1 MQKAIKI
8 MLALFLITTVFLP
21 FSNVRGASTDV
32 VNIPDPYLKEGLKT
46 IVGNPLLDELTEA
59 QLETISTADISYMF
73 GSSGYAVTGL
83 VRDLTGLEKAVNLT
97 KLYFSNQT
105 EITNLNQIKNLPKL
119 KKIVGITTGLND
131 IKALGEMPALEE
143 VELGGDYI
151 TDFTPLLEKENLK
164 SFSYNSY
171 AWLDPAYH
179 QIDNEEFTKF
189 ANLKSLETLD
199 VTWNNISDLAALT
212 ADDHITHL
220 NLSYN
225 KFTNVAPIATMKKLK
240 VLYLNNNNLTSIDS
254 LNTLRGLSI
263 AYADNN
269 SITDL
274 SKLKDFFESMA
285 VVGDYKGLQVNNQT
299 ITLPTINIKEGATAI
314 SNNPTLDIDGEKM
327 PISSISDDGT
337 VSDDNKTV
345 SFSNLPIGT
354 KTVTYN
360 ATFTATSAKGV
371 PLSYSIKVSQPIKV
385 SEKTNSA
392 VNVFY
397 KDENGDELAP
407 SETISGKS
415 GENYQTTE
423 KTITNYKLK
432 EIEGQASGQFGDSD
446 TTVTYVYEK
455 ADGAPVTVKYVDGD
469 GNELATSDTLNGKI
483 DASYQSTA
491 KSITGWAVK
500 TTPANANGVFTNA
513 NQTVT
518 YVYEKADGAPVTVKY
533 VDGDG
538 NELATS
544 DTLNGK
550 IDAPYQS
557 TAKSITGWAV
567 KTTPANANGV
577 FTNANQTV
585 TYVYEKADGAPVTVK
600 YVDEDGNELATS
612 DTLNGKI
619 DAPYQSTAK
628 SITGWAVKTTPANA
642 NGVFTNANQTVTY
655 IYEKASGAPVTVK
668 YVDEDGN
675 ELATPDT
682 LNGKIDAPYQS
693 TAKSLSGWAV
703 KTTPANATGVF
714 TDTNQ
719 AVTYVYERVDG
730 APVTVKYV
738 DGDGNELATPD
749 TLNGKIDAPYQ
760 STAKSITGWTVKTTP
775 GNATGVFTDTNQTV
789 TYVYEKADGAPVT
802 VKYVDEDGNELATPD
817 TLNGKLDTSYAATA
831 KNLSGWKLTATPANA
846 TGVFTTDAQT
856 VTFVY
861 AKQEDDP
868 KKEDKTPSNTQ
879 PDKDKKTIKINENKP
894 KASKPTTIKKQTKLP
909 KTGDNQQESILFGLI
924 GTCFVLLGIYSIS
937 KKNS

>member
-1 MQKAIKI
+1 MQKAIKL
-8 MLALFLITTVFLP
+8 MLVLFLITTVFLP
-21 FSNVRGASTDV
+21 FSNVRAASTDV

-46 IVGNPLLDELTEA
+46 IVGKPLLEELTEA
-59 QLETISTADISYMF
+59 DLETISTADISYMYGF
-73 GSSGYAVTGL
+73 SGYPVTGL
-83 VRDLTGLEKAVNLT
+83 VRDLTGLEKAVNMT
-97 KLYFSNQT
+97 NLYFSNQT

-119 KKIVGITTGLND
+119 KKIVGISTGLND

-151 TDFTPLLEKENLK
+151 TDFTPLLEQENLK

-171 AWLDPAYH
+171 AWLDPSYH
-179 QIDNEEFTKF
+179 QINNEEFTKF
-189 ANLKSLETLD
+189 ANLKSLENLD
-199 VTWNNISDLAALT
+199 LTWNNITDLAALT
-212 ADDHITHL
+212 ANDHITNL
-220 NLSYN
+220 NLSFN

-254 LNTLRGLSI
+254 LHTLRGLSI

-269 SITDL
+269 NITDL
-274 SKLKDFFESMA
+274 SKLKDFFESMN
-285 VVGDYKGLQVNNQT
+285 VVGDYKGLQVNSQT

-314 SNNPTLDIDGEKM
+314 SNNPTLDIDGKEM
-327 PISSISDDGT
+327 PISSISDGGT
-337 VSDDNKTV
+337 VSADNKTV

-371 PLSYSIKVSQPIKV
+371 PLSYSLKVSQPITV
-385 SEKTNSA
+385 SEKTDSS

-397 KDENGDELAP
+397 KDENGNELAT

-469 GNELATSDTLNGKI
+469 GNELATSDTLNGKF
-483 DASYQSTA
+483 DAPYQSTA
-491 KSITGWAVK
+491 KSLSGWTVK
-500 TTPANANGVFTNA
+500 TTPANANGVFTDTNQTVTYVYEKAGGAPVTVKYIDEDGNELATPDTLNGKIDAPYQATAKSLSGWTVKTTPANA
-513 NQTVT
+513 NGIFTDTNQTVTYVYEKADGAPVTVKYLDGDGNELATPDTLNGKIDAPYQATAKSLSGWVVKTTPANANGAFTDTNQTVT

-533 VDGDG
+533 VD
-538 NELATS
+538 
-544 DTLNGK
+544 
-550 IDAPYQS
+550 
-557 TAKSITGWAV
+557 V
-567 KTTPANANGV
+567 
-577 FTNANQTV
+577 
-585 TYVYEKADGAPVTVK
+585 
-600 YVDEDGNELATS
+600 
-612 DTLNGKI
+612 
-619 DAPYQSTAK
+619 
-628 SITGWAVKTTPANA
+628 
-642 NGVFTNANQTVTY
+642 
-655 IYEKASGAPVTVK
+655 
-668 YVDEDGN
+668 DGN

-682 LNGKIDAPYQS
+682 LNGKIDAPYQA
-693 TAKSLSGWAV
+693 TAKSLSGWV
-703 KTTPANATGVF
+703 IKTTPANA
-714 TDTNQ
+714 N
-719 AVTYVYERVDG
+719 
-730 APVTVKYV
+730 
-738 DGDGNELATPD
+738 
-749 TLNGKIDAPYQ
+749 
-760 STAKSITGWTVKTTP
+760 
-775 GNATGVFTDTNQTV
+775 GVFTDTNQTV

-802 VKYVDEDGNELATPD
+802 VKYVDVDGNELATPD

-846 TGVFTTDAQT
+846 KDVFTTDAQT

-868 KKEDKTPSNTQ
+868 KKEDKNKTP
-879 PDKDKKTIKINENKP
+879 IKISENKP
-894 KASKPTTIKKQTKLP
+894 KANKVTTIKKQTKLP
-909 KTGDNQQESILFGLI
+909 KTGDNQQDSILFGLV

>member
-1 MQKAIKI
+1 MQKISKI
-8 MLALFLITTVFLP
+8 MLVLFLMTTLFLP
-21 FSNVRGASTDV
+21 FSNARAASTDV
-32 VNIPDPYLKEGLKT
+32 VNIPDSYLKEGLKT
-46 IVGNPLLDELTEA
+46 IVGNPFLTELTEA
-59 QLETISTADISYMF
+59 NLETITIADISYMY
-73 GSSGYAVTGL
+73 SSPGYAVTGL
-83 VRDLTGLEKAVNLT
+83 IRDLTGLEKAVNMT

-105 EITNLNQIKNLPKL
+105 AITNLNQIKNLPNL
-119 KKIVGITTGLND
+119 KKIVGVTTGLND
-131 IKALGEMPALEE
+131 IKALSEMPALEE

-151 TDFTPLLEKENLK
+151 TDFSPLLEKENLK

-179 QIDNEEFTKF
+179 QINNEEFEKF
-189 ANLKSLETLD
+189 ANLKSLENLD
-199 VTWNNISDLAALT
+199 VTWNNITDLAALT
-212 ADDHITHL
+212 ANDHIKNL

-225 KFTNVAPIATMKKLK
+225 KFTNVAPIATMKELK

-269 SITDL
+269 NITDL
-274 SKLKDFFESMA
+274 SKLKDFFEGMD

-327 PISSISDDGT
+327 PVSSISDGGT
-337 VSDDNKTV
+337 VSTDNKTV
-345 SFSNLPIGT
+345 SFANLPVGN
-354 KTVTYN
+354 KTVTYK

-371 PLSYSIKVSQPIKV
+371 PLSYSLKVSQPITV
-385 SEKTNSA
+385 SEKTDST

-397 KDENGDELAP
+397 KDENGNELAT

-415 GENYQTTE
+415 GENYQTIE

-432 EIEGQASGQFGDSD
+432 EIEGQASGQFSDSD
-446 TTVTYVYEK
+446 ATVTYVYEK

-483 DASYQSTA
+483 DATYQSTA
-491 KSITGWAVK
+491 KSITGWTVKTTPTNANGVFTNANQTVTYVYEKADGAPVTVKYVDGDGNELATSDTLNGKIDAPYQSTAKSITGWTVK

-557 TAKSITGWAV
+557 TAKSITGWTV
-567 KTTPANANGV
+567 KTTPANANGI
-577 FTNANQTV
+577 FTNTNQTV
-585 TYVYEKADGAPVTVK
+585 TYVYEKADGA
-600 YVDEDGNELATS
+600 S
-612 DTLNGKI
+612 
-619 DAPYQSTAK
+619 
-628 SITGWAVKTTPANA
+628 
-642 NGVFTNANQTVTY
+642 
-655 IYEKASGAPVTVK
+655 
-668 YVDEDGN
+668 
-675 ELATPDT
+675 
-682 LNGKIDAPYQS
+682 
-693 TAKSLSGWAV
+693 
-703 KTTPANATGVF
+703 
-714 TDTNQ
+714 
-719 AVTYVYERVDG
+719 
-730 APVTVKYV
+730 VTVKYV

-760 STAKSITGWTVKTTP
+760 STAKSLSGWTIKTTP
-775 GNATGVFTDTNQTV
+775 TNATGVFTNSNQTV

-802 VKYVDEDGNELATPD
+802 VKYVDADGNELATPD
-817 TLNGKLDTSYAATA
+817 TLNGKLDTSYTATA

-846 TGVFTTDAQT
+846 NGVFTTDNQT

-861 AKQEDDP
+861 AKQEDNP
-868 KKEDKTPSNTQ
+868 KKEDPTPSNTK
-879 PDKDKKTIKINENKP
+879 PDKNKTAIKINENKP
-894 KASKPTTIKKQTKLP
+894 KASKVTTIKKQTTLP
-909 KTGDNQQESILFGLI
+909 KTGDNQQDSILFGLI

>member
-8 MLALFLITTVFLP
+8 MLVLFLITTVFLP
-21 FSNVRGASTDV
+21 FSNVRAASTDV

-46 IVGNPLLDELTEA
+46 IVGKPLLEELTEA
-59 QLETISTADISYMF
+59 HLETISTADISYMYGF
-73 GSSGYAVTGL
+73 SGYPVTGL
-83 VRDLTGLEKAVNLT
+83 VRDLTGLEKAVNMT
-97 KLYFSNQT
+97 NLYFSNQT

-119 KKIVGITTGLND
+119 KKIVGISTGLND

-143 VELGGDYI
+143 VELGGDNI
-151 TDFTPLLEKENLK
+151 TDFTPLLEQENLK

-171 AWLDPAYH
+171 AWLDPSYH
-179 QIDNEEFTKF
+179 QINNEEFTKF
-189 ANLKSLETLD
+189 ANLKSIENLD
-199 VTWNNISDLAALT
+199 LTWNNITDLAALT
-212 ADDHITHL
+212 ANDHITNL

-254 LNTLRGLSI
+254 LHTLRGLSI

-269 SITDL
+269 NITDL
-274 SKLKDFFESMA
+274 SKLKDFFESMD
-285 VVGDYKGLQVNNQT
+285 VVGDYKGLQVNSQT

-314 SNNPTLDIDGEKM
+314 SNNPTLDIDGKEM
-327 PISSISDDGT
+327 PISSISDGGT
-337 VSDDNKTV
+337 VSADNKTV

-371 PLSYSIKVSQPIKV
+371 PLSYSLKVSQPITV
-385 SEKTNSA
+385 SEKTDSS

-397 KDENGDELAP
+397 KDENGNELAT

-423 KTITNYKLK
+423 KTITNYTLK

-483 DASYQSTA
+483 DAPYQSTA
-491 KSITGWAVK
+491 KSITGWIVK
-500 TTPANANGVFTNA
+500 TTPANANGVFTDT

-533 VDGDG
+533 IDEDG
-538 NELATS
+538 NELATP

-550 IDAPYQS
+550 IDAPYQA
-557 TAKSITGWAV
+557 TAKSLSGWTV
-567 KTTPANANGV
+567 KTTPANTNGV
-577 FTNANQTV
+577 FTDTNQTV
-585 TYVYEKADGAPVTVK
+585 TYVYEKADGAPVTIK
-600 YVDEDGNELATS
+600 YLDS
-612 DTLNGKI
+612 
-619 DAPYQSTAK
+619 
-628 SITGWAVKTTPANA
+628 
-642 NGVFTNANQTVTY
+642 
-655 IYEKASGAPVTVK
+655 
-668 YVDEDGN
+668 DGN

-693 TAKSLSGWAV
+693 TAKSLSGWKV
-703 KTTPANATGVF
+703 KTTPANA
-714 TDTNQ
+714 N
-719 AVTYVYERVDG
+719 
-730 APVTVKYV
+730 
-738 DGDGNELATPD
+738 
-749 TLNGKIDAPYQ
+749 
-760 STAKSITGWTVKTTP
+760 
-775 GNATGVFTDTNQTV
+775 GVFTDTNQTV

-802 VKYVDEDGNELATPD
+802 VKYLDSDGNELATPDTLNGKIDAPYQATAKSLSGWVVKTTPANANGAFTDTNQTVTYVYEKADGAPVTVKYVDVDGNELATPD

-831 KNLSGWKLTATPANA
+831 KNLSGWKLTATPAN
-846 TGVFTTDAQT
+846 TNGVFTIDAQT

-868 KKEDKTPSNTQ
+868 KKEDKNKTP
-879 PDKDKKTIKINENKP
+879 IKISENKP
-894 KASKPTTIKKQTKLP
+894 KASKVTTIKKQKKLP
-909 KTGDNQQESILFGLI
+909 KTGDNQQDSTLFGLV

-937 KKNS
+937 RKNS

>member
-8 MLALFLITTVFLP
+8 MLVLFLITTVFLP
-21 FSNVRGASTDV
+21 FSNVRAASTDV
-32 VNIPDPYLKEGLKT
+32 VNIPDSYLKEGLKS
-46 IVGNPLLDELTEA
+46 IVGKPLLEELTEA
-59 QLETISTADISYMF
+59 DLETISTADISYMF
-73 GSSGYAVTGL
+73 GFSGYPVTGL
-83 VRDLTGLEKAVNLT
+83 VRDLTGLEKAVNMT
-97 KLYFSNQT
+97 NLYFSNQT

-119 KKIVGITTGLND
+119 KKIVGISTGLND

-151 TDFTPLLEKENLK
+151 TDFTPLLEQENLK

-171 AWLDPAYH
+171 AWLDPSYH
-179 QIDNEEFTKF
+179 QINNEEFTKF
-189 ANLKSLETLD
+189 ANLKSIENLD
-199 VTWNNISDLAALT
+199 VTWNNITDLAALT
-212 ADDHITHL
+212 ANDHITNL

-254 LNTLRGLSI
+254 LHTLRGLSI

-269 SITDL
+269 NITDL
-274 SKLKDFFESMA
+274 SKLKDFFESMN
-285 VVGDYKGLQVNNQT
+285 VVGDYKGLQVNSQT
-299 ITLPTINIKEGATAI
+299 ITLPTINIKEGATAV

-327 PISSISDDGT
+327 AVSSISDGGT
-337 VSDDNKTV
+337 VSADNKTV

-371 PLSYSIKVSQPIKV
+371 PLSYSLKVSQPITV
-385 SEKTNSA
+385 SEKTDSS

-397 KDENGDELAP
+397 KDENGNELAT
-407 SETISGKS
+407 SETITGKS

-483 DASYQSTA
+483 DAPYQSTA
-491 KSITGWAVK
+491 KSITGWTVK
-500 TTPANANGVFTNA
+500 TTPTNANGIFTNA

-550 IDAPYQS
+550 IDAPYQT
-557 TAKSITGWAV
+557 TAKSITGWTI
-567 KTTPANANGV
+567 KTTPTNANGA
-577 FTNANQTV
+577 FTNTNQTV

-600 YVDEDGNELATS
+600 Y
-612 DTLNGKI
+612 I
-619 DAPYQSTAK
+619 
-628 SITGWAVKTTPANA
+628 
-642 NGVFTNANQTVTY
+642 
-655 IYEKASGAPVTVK
+655 
-668 YVDEDGN
+668 DEDGN

-682 LNGKIDAPYQS
+682 LNGKIDAPYQA
-693 TAKSLSGWAV
+693 TAKSLSGWTV
-703 KTTPANATGVF
+703 KTTPANANGVF

-719 AVTYVYERVDG
+719 TVTYVYEKADG
-730 APVTVKYV
+730 APVTIKYL
-738 DGDGNELATPD
+738 DSDGNELATSD

-760 STAKSITGWTVKTTP
+760 ATAKSLSGWVVKTTP
-775 GNATGVFTDTNQTV
+775 ANANGVFTDTNQTV

-802 VKYVDEDGNELATPD
+802 VKYVDADGNELATPD
-817 TLNGKLDTSYAATA
+817 TLNGKLATSYAATA

-846 TGVFTTDAQT
+846 NGVFTTDAQT

-868 KKEDKTPSNTQ
+868 KKEDKNKTP
-879 PDKDKKTIKINENKP
+879 IKISENKP
-894 KASKPTTIKKQTKLP
+894 KASKVTTIKKQTTLP
-909 KTGDNQQESILFGLI
+909 KTGDNKQDSLLFGLI
-924 GTCFVLLGIYSIS
+924 GTCFVLLGIHSIS

>member
-1 MQKAIKI
+1 MQKISKI
-8 MLALFLITTVFLP
+8 MLVLFLMTTLFLP
-21 FSNVRGASTDV
+21 FSNARAASTDV
-32 VNIPDPYLKEGLKT
+32 VNIPDSYLKEGLKT
-46 IVGNPLLDELTEA
+46 IVGNPFLTELTEA
-59 QLETISTADISYMF
+59 NLETITIADISYMY
-73 GSSGYAVTGL
+73 SSPGYAVTGL
-83 VRDLTGLEKAVNLT
+83 IRDLTGLEKAVNMT

-105 EITNLNQIKNLPKL
+105 AITNLNQIKNLPNL
-119 KKIVGITTGLND
+119 KKIVGVTTGLND
-131 IKALGEMPALEE
+131 IKALSEMPALEE

-151 TDFTPLLEKENLK
+151 TDFSPLLEKENLK

-179 QIDNEEFTKF
+179 QINNEEFEKF
-189 ANLKSLETLD
+189 ANLKSLENLD
-199 VTWNNISDLAALT
+199 VTWNNITDLAALT
-212 ADDHITHL
+212 ANDHIKNL

-225 KFTNVAPIATMKKLK
+225 KFTNVAPIATMKELK

-269 SITDL
+269 NITDL
-274 SKLKDFFESMA
+274 SKLKDFFEGMDI
-285 VVGDYKGLQVNNQT
+285 VGDYKGLQVNNQT

-327 PISSISDDGT
+327 PVSSISDGGT
-337 VSDDNKTV
+337 VSTDNKTV
-345 SFSNLPIGT
+345 SFANLPVGN
-354 KTVTYN
+354 KTVTYK

-371 PLSYSIKVSQPIKV
+371 PLSYSLKVSQPITV
-385 SEKTNSA
+385 SEKTDST

-397 KDENGDELAP
+397 KDENGNELAT

-415 GENYQTTE
+415 GENYQTIE

-432 EIEGQASGQFGDSD
+432 EIEGQASGQFSD
-446 TTVTYVYEK
+446 RDATVTYVYEK
-455 ADGAPVTVKYVDGD
+455 VDGAPVTVKYVDGD

-483 DASYQSTA
+483 DATYQSTA
-491 KSITGWAVK
+491 KSITGWTVK
-500 TTPANANGVFTNA
+500 TTPTNANGVFTNA

-538 NELATS
+538 NELTTS

-557 TAKSITGWAV
+557 TAKSITGWTV

-577 FTNANQTV
+577 FTNTNQTV
-585 TYVYEKADGAPVTVK
+585 TYVYEKA
-600 YVDEDGNELATS
+600 
-612 DTLNGKI
+612 
-619 DAPYQSTAK
+619 
-628 SITGWAVKTTPANA
+628 
-642 NGVFTNANQTVTY
+642 
-655 IYEKASGAPVTVK
+655 
-668 YVDEDGN
+668 
-675 ELATPDT
+675 
-682 LNGKIDAPYQS
+682 
-693 TAKSLSGWAV
+693 
-703 KTTPANATGVF
+703 
-714 TDTNQ
+714 
-719 AVTYVYERVDG
+719 DG

-760 STAKSITGWTVKTTP
+760 STAKSLSGWTIKTTP
-775 GNATGVFTDTNQTV
+775 TNATGVFTNSNQTV

-802 VKYVDEDGNELATPD
+802 VKYVDADGNELATPD
-817 TLNGKLDTSYAATA
+817 TLNGKLDTSYTATA

-846 TGVFTTDAQT
+846 NGVFTTDNQT
-856 VTFVY
+856 VTFIY

-868 KKEDKTPSNTQ
+868 KKEDTTPSNTK
-879 PDKDKKTIKINENKP
+879 PDKNKTAIKINENKP
-894 KASKPTTIKKQTKLP
+894 KASKVTTIKKQTTLP
-909 KTGDNQQESILFGLI
+909 KTGDNQQDSILFGLI

>member
-8 MLALFLITTVFLP
+8 MLVLFLITTVFLP
-21 FSNVRGASTDV
+21 FSNVRAASTDV
-32 VNIPDPYLKEGLKT
+32 VNIPDSYLKEGLKS
-46 IVGNPLLDELTEA
+46 IVGKPLLEELTEA
-59 QLETISTADISYMF
+59 DLETISTADISYMF
-73 GSSGYAVTGL
+73 GFSGYPVTGL
-83 VRDLTGLEKAVNLT
+83 VRDLTGLEKAVNMT
-97 KLYFSNQT
+97 NLYFSNQT

-119 KKIVGITTGLND
+119 KKIVGISTGLND

-151 TDFTPLLEKENLK
+151 TDFTPLLEQENLK

-171 AWLDPAYH
+171 AWLDPSYH
-179 QIDNEEFTKF
+179 QINNEEFTKF
-189 ANLKSLETLD
+189 ANLKSIENLD
-199 VTWNNISDLAALT
+199 VTWNNITDLAALT
-212 ADDHITHL
+212 ANDHITNL

-254 LNTLRGLSI
+254 LHTLRGLSI

-269 SITDL
+269 NITDL
-274 SKLKDFFESMA
+274 SKLKDFFESMN
-285 VVGDYKGLQVNNQT
+285 VVGDYKGLQVNSQT
-299 ITLPTINIKEGATAI
+299 ITLPTINIKEGATAV
-314 SNNPTLDIDGEKM
+314 SNNPTLDIDGKEM
-327 PISSISDDGT
+327 PVSSISDGGT
-337 VSDDNKTV
+337 VSADNKTV

-360 ATFTATSAKGV
+360 ATFTATSPKGV
-371 PLSYSIKVSQPIKV
+371 PLSYSLKVSQPITV
-385 SEKTNSA
+385 SEKTDSS

-397 KDENGDELAP
+397 KDENGNELAT

-423 KTITNYKLK
+423 KIITNYKLK

-483 DASYQSTA
+483 DAPYQSTA
-491 KSITGWAVK
+491 KSITGWTVK
-500 TTPANANGVFTNA
+500 TTPTNANGIFTNA

-550 IDAPYQS
+550 IASPYQS
-557 TAKSITGWAV
+557 TAKSITGWTI
-567 KTTPANANGV
+567 KTTPTNANGA
-577 FTNANQTV
+577 FTNTNQTV

-600 YVDEDGNELATS
+600 Y
-612 DTLNGKI
+612 I
-619 DAPYQSTAK
+619 
-628 SITGWAVKTTPANA
+628 
-642 NGVFTNANQTVTY
+642 
-655 IYEKASGAPVTVK
+655 
-668 YVDEDGN
+668 DEDGN

-682 LNGKIDAPYQS
+682 LNGKIDAPYQA
-693 TAKSLSGWAV
+693 TAKSLSGWTV
-703 KTTPANATGVF
+703 KTTPANANGVF

-719 AVTYVYERVDG
+719 TVTYMYEKADG
-730 APVTVKYV
+730 APVTIKYL
-738 DGDGNELATPD
+738 DSDGNELATSD

-760 STAKSITGWTVKTTP
+760 ATAKSLSGWLVKTTP
-775 GNATGVFTDTNQTV
+775 ANANGVFTDTNQTV

-802 VKYVDEDGNELATPD
+802 VKYVDADGNELATPD
-817 TLNGKLDTSYAATA
+817 TLNGKLATSYAATA

-846 TGVFTTDAQT
+846 NGVFTTDAQT

-868 KKEDKTPSNTQ
+868 KKEDKNKTP
-879 PDKDKKTIKINENKP
+879 IKISENKS
-894 KASKPTTIKKQTKLP
+894 KASKVTTIKKQTTLP
-909 KTGDNQQESILFGLI
+909 KTGDNKQDSLLFGLI
-924 GTCFVLLGIYSIS
+924 GTCFVLLGIHSIS

>member
-1 MQKAIKI
+1 MQKISKI
-8 MLALFLITTVFLP
+8 MLVLFLMTTLFLP
-21 FSNVRGASTDV
+21 FSNARAASTDV
-32 VNIPDPYLKEGLKT
+32 VNIPDSYLKEGLKT
-46 IVGNPLLDELTEA
+46 IVGNPFLTELTEA
-59 QLETISTADISYMF
+59 NLETITIADISYMY
-73 GSSGYAVTGL
+73 SSPGYAVTGL
-83 VRDLTGLEKAVNLT
+83 IRDLTGLEKAVNMT

-105 EITNLNQIKNLPKL
+105 AITNLNQIKNLPNL
-119 KKIVGITTGLND
+119 KKIVGVTTGLND
-131 IKALGEMPALEE
+131 IKALSEMPALEE

-151 TDFTPLLEKENLK
+151 TDFSPLLEKENLK

-179 QIDNEEFTKF
+179 QINNEEFEKF
-189 ANLKSLETLD
+189 ANLKSLENLD
-199 VTWNNISDLAALT
+199 VTWNNITDLAALT
-212 ADDHITHL
+212 ANDHIKNL

-225 KFTNVAPIATMKKLK
+225 KFTNVAPIATMKELK

-269 SITDL
+269 NITDL
-274 SKLKDFFESMA
+274 SKLKDFFEGMDI
-285 VVGDYKGLQVNNQT
+285 VGDYKGLQVNNQT

-327 PISSISDDGT
+327 PVSSISDGGT
-337 VSDDNKTV
+337 VSTDNKTV
-345 SFSNLPIGT
+345 SFANLPVGN
-354 KTVTYN
+354 KTVTYK

-371 PLSYSIKVSQPIKV
+371 PLSYSLKVSQPITV
-385 SEKTNSA
+385 SEKTDST

-397 KDENGDELAP
+397 KDENGNELAT

-415 GENYQTTE
+415 GENYQTIE

-432 EIEGQASGQFGDSD
+432 EIEGQASGQFSDSD
-446 TTVTYVYEK
+446 ATVTYVYEK

-483 DASYQSTA
+483 DATYQSTA
-491 KSITGWAVK
+491 KSITGWTVK
-500 TTPANANGVFTNA
+500 TTPTNANGVFTNA

-557 TAKSITGWAV
+557 TAKSITGWTV

-577 FTNANQTV
+577 FTNTNQTV
-585 TYVYEKADGAPVTVK
+585 TYVYEKA
-600 YVDEDGNELATS
+600 
-612 DTLNGKI
+612 
-619 DAPYQSTAK
+619 
-628 SITGWAVKTTPANA
+628 
-642 NGVFTNANQTVTY
+642 
-655 IYEKASGAPVTVK
+655 
-668 YVDEDGN
+668 
-675 ELATPDT
+675 
-682 LNGKIDAPYQS
+682 
-693 TAKSLSGWAV
+693 
-703 KTTPANATGVF
+703 
-714 TDTNQ
+714 
-719 AVTYVYERVDG
+719 DG

-760 STAKSITGWTVKTTP
+760 STAKSLSGWTIKTTP
-775 GNATGVFTDTNQTV
+775 TNATGVFTNSNQTV

-802 VKYVDEDGNELATPD
+802 VKYVDADGNELATPD
-817 TLNGKLDTSYAATA
+817 TLNGKLDTSYTATA

-846 TGVFTTDAQT
+846 NGVFTTDNQT
-856 VTFVY
+856 VTFIY

-868 KKEDKTPSNTQ
+868 KKEDTTPSNTK
-879 PDKDKKTIKINENKP
+879 PDKNKTAIKINENKP
-894 KASKPTTIKKQTKLP
+894 KASKVTTIKKQTTLP
-909 KTGDNQQESILFGLI
+909 KTGDNQQDSILFGLI

>member
-1 MQKAIKI
+1 MQKAIKL
-8 MLALFLITTVFLP
+8 MLVLFLITTVFLP
-21 FSNVRGASTDV
+21 FSNVRAASTDV
-32 VNIPDPYLKEGLKT
+32 VNIPDSYLKEGLKT
-46 IVGNPLLDELTEA
+46 IVGKPLLEELTEA
-59 QLETISTADISYMF
+59 DLETISTADISYMF
-73 GSSGYAVTGL
+73 GFSGYPVTGL
-83 VRDLTGLEKAVNLT
+83 VRDLTGLEKAVNMT
-97 KLYFSNQT
+97 NLYFSNQT

-119 KKIVGITTGLND
+119 KKIVGISTGLND

-151 TDFTPLLEKENLK
+151 TDFTPLLEQENLK

-171 AWLDPAYH
+171 AWLDPSYH
-179 QIDNEEFTKF
+179 QINNEEFTKF
-189 ANLKSLETLD
+189 ANLKSIENLD
-199 VTWNNISDLAALT
+199 LTWNNITDLAALT
-212 ADDHITHL
+212 ANDHITNL

-254 LNTLRGLSI
+254 LHTLRGLSI

-269 SITDL
+269 NITDL
-274 SKLKDFFESMA
+274 SKLKDFFESMN
-285 VVGDYKGLQVNNQT
+285 VVGDYKGLQVNSQT

-314 SNNPTLDIDGEKM
+314 SNNPTLDIDGKEM
-327 PISSISDDGT
+327 PVSSISDGGT
-337 VSDDNKTV
+337 VSADNKTV

-360 ATFTATSAKGV
+360 ATFTATSPKGV
-371 PLSYSIKVSQPIKV
+371 PLSYSLKVTQPITV
-385 SEKTNSA
+385 SEKTDSS

-397 KDENGDELAP
+397 KDENGNELAT
-407 SETISGKS
+407 SETITGKS

-423 KTITNYKLK
+423 KTITNYKLR

-483 DASYQSTA
+483 DAPYQSTA
-491 KSITGWAVK
+491 KSITGWTVK
-500 TTPANANGVFTNA
+500 TTPTNANGVFTNA

-518 YVYEKADGAPVTVKY
+518 YVYEKANGAPVTVKY

-557 TAKSITGWAV
+557 TAKSLSGWTV
-567 KTTPANANGV
+567 KTTPANAN
-577 FTNANQTV
+577 
-585 TYVYEKADGAPVTVK
+585 
-600 YVDEDGNELATS
+600 
-612 DTLNGKI
+612 
-619 DAPYQSTAK
+619 
-628 SITGWAVKTTPANA
+628 
-642 NGVFTNANQTVTY
+642 
-655 IYEKASGAPVTVK
+655 
-668 YVDEDGN
+668 
-675 ELATPDT
+675 
-682 LNGKIDAPYQS
+682 
-693 TAKSLSGWAV
+693 
-703 KTTPANATGVF
+703 
-714 TDTNQ
+714 
-719 AVTYVYERVDG
+719 
-730 APVTVKYV
+730 
-738 DGDGNELATPD
+738 
-749 TLNGKIDAPYQ
+749 
-760 STAKSITGWTVKTTP
+760 
-775 GNATGVFTDTNQTV
+775 GVFTDTNQTV

-802 VKYVDEDGNELATPD
+802 VKYIDEDGNELAIPDTLNGKIDAPYQATAKSLSGWTVKTTPANANGVFTDTNQTVTYVYEKADGAPVTIKYLDSDGNELATSDTLNGKIDAPYQATAKSLSNWVVKTTPANANGVFTDTNQTVTYVYEKAGGAPVTVKYIDADGNELATPD
-817 TLNGKLDTSYAATA
+817 TLNGKLATSYAATA

-846 TGVFTTDAQT
+846 NGVFTTDAQT

-868 KKEDKTPSNTQ
+868 KKEDKNKTP
-879 PDKDKKTIKINENKP
+879 IKISENKP
-894 KASKPTTIKKQTKLP
+894 KASKVTTIKKQTKLP
-909 KTGDNQQESILFGLI
+909 KTGDNQQDSILFGLV

>member
-1 MQKAIKI
+1 MQKAIKL
-8 MLALFLITTVFLP
+8 MLVLFLITTVFLP
-21 FSNVRGASTDV
+21 FSNVRAASTDV

-46 IVGNPLLDELTEA
+46 IVGKPLLEELTEA
-59 QLETISTADISYMF
+59 DLETISTADISYMYGF
-73 GSSGYAVTGL
+73 SGYPVTGL
-83 VRDLTGLEKAVNLT
+83 VRDLTGLEKAVNMT
-97 KLYFSNQT
+97 NLYFSNQT

-119 KKIVGITTGLND
+119 KKIVGISTGLND
-131 IKALGEMPALEE
+131 IKALGKMPALEE

-151 TDFTPLLEKENLK
+151 TDFTPLLEQENLK

-171 AWLDPAYH
+171 AWLDPSYH
-179 QIDNEEFTKF
+179 QINNEEFTKF
-189 ANLKSLETLD
+189 ANLKSLENLD
-199 VTWNNISDLAALT
+199 LTWNNITDLAALT
-212 ADDHITHL
+212 ANDHITNL
-220 NLSYN
+220 NLSFN

-254 LNTLRGLSI
+254 LHTLRGLSI

-269 SITDL
+269 NITDL
-274 SKLKDFFESMA
+274 SKLKDFFESMN
-285 VVGDYKGLQVNNQT
+285 VVGDYKGLQVNSQT

-314 SNNPTLDIDGEKM
+314 SNNPTLDIDGKKM
-327 PISSISDDGT
+327 PVSSISDGGT
-337 VSDDNKTV
+337 VSADNKTV

-371 PLSYSIKVSQPIKV
+371 PLSYSLKVSQPITV
-385 SEKTNSA
+385 SEKTDSS

-397 KDENGDELAP
+397 KDENGNELAT

-483 DASYQSTA
+483 DAPYQSTA
-491 KSITGWAVK
+491 KSITGWTVK
-500 TTPANANGVFTNA
+500 TTPTNANGVFTNA

-518 YVYEKADGAPVTVKY
+518 YMYEKADGAPVTVKY

-550 IDAPYQS
+550 IDAPYQA
-557 TAKSITGWAV
+557 TAKSLSGWTV
-567 KTTPANANGV
+567 KTTPANANGI
-577 FTNANQTV
+577 FTDTNQTVTYVYEKADGAPVTVKYLDGDGNELATPDTLNGKIDAPYQATAKSLSGWVVKTTPANANGAFTDTNQTV

-600 YVDEDGNELATS
+600 YVD
-612 DTLNGKI
+612 
-619 DAPYQSTAK
+619 
-628 SITGWAVKTTPANA
+628 V
-642 NGVFTNANQTVTY
+642 
-655 IYEKASGAPVTVK
+655 
-668 YVDEDGN
+668 DGN

-693 TAKSLSGWAV
+693 TAKSLSGWV
-703 KTTPANATGVF
+703 IKTTPANA
-714 TDTNQ
+714 N
-719 AVTYVYERVDG
+719 
-730 APVTVKYV
+730 
-738 DGDGNELATPD
+738 
-749 TLNGKIDAPYQ
+749 
-760 STAKSITGWTVKTTP
+760 
-775 GNATGVFTDTNQTV
+775 GVFTDTNQTV

-802 VKYVDEDGNELATPD
+802 VKYVDVDGNELATPD

-846 TGVFTTDAQT
+846 KDVFTTDAQT

-868 KKEDKTPSNTQ
+868 KKEDKNKTP
-879 PDKDKKTIKINENKP
+879 IKISENKP
-894 KASKPTTIKKQTKLP
+894 KANKVTTIKKQTKLP
-909 KTGDNQQESILFGLI
+909 KTGDNQQDSILFGLV

>member
-59 QLETISTADISYMF
+59 HLETISTADISYMF

-83 VRDLTGLEKAVNLT
+83 VRDLTGLEKAVNMT

-274 SKLKDFFESMA
+274 SKLKDFFEGMA

-327 PISSISDDGT
+327 PVSSISDDGT

-642 NGVFTNANQTVTY
+642 KGVFTNDNQTVTY
-655 IYEKASGAPVTVK
+655 VYEKASGAPVTVK

-719 AVTYVYERVDG
+719 TVAYVYERVDG

-775 GNATGVFTDTNQTV
+775 ANATGVFTDTNQTV
-789 TYVYEKADGAPVT
+789 TYVYEKADGAPVN

-868 KKEDKTPSNTQ
+868 KKEDKG
-879 PDKDKKTIKINENKP
+879 KKTIKINENKP

>member
-1 MQKAIKI
+1 MQKAIKL
-8 MLALFLITTVFLP
+8 MLVLFLITTVFLP
-21 FSNVRGASTDV
+21 FSNVRAASTDV

-46 IVGNPLLDELTEA
+46 IVGNPLLEELTEA

-73 GSSGYAVTGL
+73 GSSGYPVTGL
-83 VRDLTGLEKAVNLT
+83 VRDLTGLEKAVNMT
-97 KLYFSNQT
+97 NLYFSNQT

-119 KKIVGITTGLND
+119 KKIVGISTGLND

-151 TDFTPLLEKENLK
+151 TDFTPLLEQENLK

-171 AWLDPAYH
+171 AWLDPTYH
-179 QIDNEEFTKF
+179 QINNEEFTKF
-189 ANLKSLETLD
+189 ANLKSIENLD
-199 VTWNNISDLAALT
+199 VTWNNITDLAALT
-212 ADDHITHL
+212 ANDHITNL

-269 SITDL
+269 NITDL
-274 SKLKDFFESMA
+274 SKLKDFFESMN
-285 VVGDYKGLQVNNQT
+285 VVGDYKGLQVNSQT

-314 SNNPTLDIDGEKM
+314 SNNPTLDIDGKKM
-327 PISSISDDGT
+327 PVSSISDGGT
-337 VSDDNKTV
+337 VSADNKTV

-371 PLSYSIKVSQPIKV
+371 PLSYSLKVSQPITV
-385 SEKTNSA
+385 SEKTDSS

-397 KDENGDELAP
+397 KDENGNELAT

-483 DASYQSTA
+483 DAPYQSTA
-491 KSITGWAVK
+491 KSITGWTVK

-518 YVYEKADGAPVTVKY
+518 YVYEKA
-533 VDGDG
+533 
-538 NELATS
+538 N
-544 DTLNGK
+544 
-550 IDAPYQS
+550 
-557 TAKSITGWAV
+557 
-567 KTTPANANGV
+567 
-577 FTNANQTV
+577 
-585 TYVYEKADGAPVTVK
+585 GAPVTVK
-600 YVDEDGNELATS
+600 YVDEDGNELAT
-612 DTLNGKI
+612 
-619 DAPYQSTAK
+619 A
-628 SITGWAVKTTPANA
+628 
-642 NGVFTNANQTVTY
+642 
-655 IYEKASGAPVTVK
+655 
-668 YVDEDGN
+668 
-675 ELATPDT
+675 DT

-693 TAKSLSGWAV
+693 TAKSLSGWTV
-703 KTTPANATGVF
+703 KTTPANA
-714 TDTNQ
+714 N
-719 AVTYVYERVDG
+719 
-730 APVTVKYV
+730 
-738 DGDGNELATPD
+738 
-749 TLNGKIDAPYQ
+749 
-760 STAKSITGWTVKTTP
+760 
-775 GNATGVFTDTNQTV
+775 GVFTDTNQTV

-802 VKYVDEDGNELATPD
+802 VKYLDGDGNELATPDTLNGKIDTPYQSTAKSLSGWTVKTTPANANGVFTDTNQTVTYVYEKADGAPVTIKYLDSDGNELATPDTLNGKIDTPYQATAKSLSGWVVKTTPANANGAFTDTNQTVTYVYEKADGAPVTVKYVDTDGNELATPD

-831 KNLSGWKLTATPANA
+831 KNLSGWKLTSTPANA
-846 TGVFTTDAQT
+846 KGVFTTDAQT

-868 KKEDKTPSNTQ
+868 KKEDKNKTP
-879 PDKDKKTIKINENKP
+879 IKISENKP
-894 KASKPTTIKKQTKLP
+894 KANKVTTIKKQIKLP
-909 KTGDNQQESILFGLI
+909 KTGDNQQDSILFGLV

>member
-1 MQKAIKI
+1 MQKAIKL
-8 MLALFLITTVFLP
+8 MLVLFLITTVFLP
-21 FSNVRGASTDV
+21 FSNVRAASTDV

-46 IVGNPLLDELTEA
+46 IVGKPFLEELTEA
-59 QLETISTADISYMF
+59 DLETISTADISYMYGF
-73 GSSGYAVTGL
+73 SGYPVTGL
-83 VRDLTGLEKAVNLT
+83 VRDLTGLEKAVNMT
-97 KLYFSNQT
+97 NLYFSNQT

-119 KKIVGITTGLND
+119 KKIVGISTGLND

-151 TDFTPLLEKENLK
+151 TDFTPLLEQENLK

-171 AWLDPAYH
+171 AWLDPSYH
-179 QIDNEEFTKF
+179 QINNEEFTKF
-189 ANLKSLETLD
+189 ANLKSLENLD
-199 VTWNNISDLAALT
+199 LTWNNITDLAALT
-212 ADDHITHL
+212 ANDHITNL
-220 NLSYN
+220 NLSFN

-254 LNTLRGLSI
+254 LHTLRGLSI

-269 SITDL
+269 NITDL
-274 SKLKDFFESMA
+274 SKLKDFFESMN
-285 VVGDYKGLQVNNQT
+285 VVGDYKGLQVNSQT

-314 SNNPTLDIDGEKM
+314 SNNPTLDIDGKEM
-327 PISSISDDGT
+327 PISSISDGGT
-337 VSDDNKTV
+337 VSADNKTV

-371 PLSYSIKVSQPIKV
+371 PLSYSLKVSQPITV
-385 SEKTNSA
+385 SEKTDSS

-397 KDENGDELAP
+397 KDENGNELAT

-469 GNELATSDTLNGKI
+469 GNELATSNTLNGKI
-483 DASYQSTA
+483 DAPYQSTA
-491 KSITGWAVK
+491 KSLSGWTVK
-500 TTPANANGVFTNA
+500 TTPANANGVFTDTNQTVTYVYEKAGGAPVTVKYIDEDGNELATPDTLNGKIDAPYQATAKSLSGWTVKTTPANA
-513 NQTVT
+513 NGIFTDTNQTVTYVYEKADGAPVTVKYLDGDGNELATPDTLNGKIDAPYQATAKSLSGWVVKTTPANANGAFTDTNQTVT

-533 VDGDG
+533 VD
-538 NELATS
+538 
-544 DTLNGK
+544 
-550 IDAPYQS
+550 
-557 TAKSITGWAV
+557 V
-567 KTTPANANGV
+567 
-577 FTNANQTV
+577 
-585 TYVYEKADGAPVTVK
+585 
-600 YVDEDGNELATS
+600 
-612 DTLNGKI
+612 
-619 DAPYQSTAK
+619 
-628 SITGWAVKTTPANA
+628 
-642 NGVFTNANQTVTY
+642 
-655 IYEKASGAPVTVK
+655 
-668 YVDEDGN
+668 DGN

-693 TAKSLSGWAV
+693 TAKSLSGWVV
-703 KTTPANATGVF
+703 KTTPANA
-714 TDTNQ
+714 N
-719 AVTYVYERVDG
+719 
-730 APVTVKYV
+730 
-738 DGDGNELATPD
+738 
-749 TLNGKIDAPYQ
+749 
-760 STAKSITGWTVKTTP
+760 
-775 GNATGVFTDTNQTV
+775 GVFTDTNQTV

-802 VKYVDEDGNELATPD
+802 VKYVDADGNELATPD

-831 KNLSGWKLTATPANA
+831 KNLSGWKLTAKPANA
-846 TGVFTTDAQT
+846 NGVFTTDAQT

-868 KKEDKTPSNTQ
+868 KKEDKNKTP
-879 PDKDKKTIKINENKP
+879 IKISENKP
-894 KASKPTTIKKQTKLP
+894 KANKVTTIKKQTKLP
-909 KTGDNQQESILFGLI
+909 KTGDNQQDSTLFGLV

>member
-1 MQKAIKI
+1 MQKISKI
-8 MLALFLITTVFLP
+8 MLVLFLMTTLFLP
-21 FSNVRGASTDV
+21 FSNARAASTDV
-32 VNIPDPYLKEGLKT
+32 VNIPDSYLKEGLKT
-46 IVGNPLLDELTEA
+46 IVGNPFLTELTEA
-59 QLETISTADISYMF
+59 NLETITIADISYMY
-73 GSSGYAVTGL
+73 SSPGYAVTGL
-83 VRDLTGLEKAVNLT
+83 IRDLTGLEKAVNMT

-105 EITNLNQIKNLPKL
+105 AITNLNQIKNLPNL
-119 KKIVGITTGLND
+119 KKIVGVTTGLND
-131 IKALGEMPALEE
+131 IKALSEMPALEE

-151 TDFTPLLEKENLK
+151 TDFSPLLEKENLK

-179 QIDNEEFTKF
+179 QINNEEFEKF
-189 ANLKSLETLD
+189 ANLKSLENLD
-199 VTWNNISDLAALT
+199 VTWNNITDLAALT
-212 ADDHITHL
+212 ANDHIKNL

-225 KFTNVAPIATMKKLK
+225 KFTNVAPIATMKELK

-269 SITDL
+269 NITDL
-274 SKLKDFFESMA
+274 SKLKDFFEGMDI
-285 VVGDYKGLQVNNQT
+285 VGDYKGLQVNNQT

-327 PISSISDDGT
+327 PVSSISDGGT
-337 VSDDNKTV
+337 VSTDNKTV
-345 SFSNLPIGT
+345 SFANLPVGN
-354 KTVTYN
+354 KTVTYK

-371 PLSYSIKVSQPIKV
+371 PLSYSLKVSQPITV
-385 SEKTNSA
+385 SEKTDST

-397 KDENGDELAP
+397 KDENGNELAT

-415 GENYQTTE
+415 GENYQTIE

-432 EIEGQASGQFGDSD
+432 EIEGQASGQFSDSD
-446 TTVTYVYEK
+446 ATVTYVYEK

-483 DASYQSTA
+483 DATYQSTA
-491 KSITGWAVK
+491 KSITGWTVK
-500 TTPANANGVFTNA
+500 TTPANANGVFTNT

-557 TAKSITGWAV
+557 TAKSITGWTV

-577 FTNANQTV
+577 FTNTNQTV
-585 TYVYEKADGAPVTVK
+585 TYVYEKA
-600 YVDEDGNELATS
+600 
-612 DTLNGKI
+612 
-619 DAPYQSTAK
+619 
-628 SITGWAVKTTPANA
+628 
-642 NGVFTNANQTVTY
+642 
-655 IYEKASGAPVTVK
+655 
-668 YVDEDGN
+668 
-675 ELATPDT
+675 
-682 LNGKIDAPYQS
+682 
-693 TAKSLSGWAV
+693 
-703 KTTPANATGVF
+703 
-714 TDTNQ
+714 
-719 AVTYVYERVDG
+719 DG

-775 GNATGVFTDTNQTV
+775 ANANGIFTNTNQTV
-789 TYVYEKADGAPVT
+789 TYVYEKADGASVT
-802 VKYVDEDGNELATPD
+802 VKYVDGDGNELATPD
-817 TLNGKLDTSYAATA
+817 TLNGKLDTSYTATA

-846 TGVFTTDAQT
+846 NGVFTTDNQT

-868 KKEDKTPSNTQ
+868 KKEDPTPSNTK
-879 PDKDKKTIKINENKP
+879 PDKNKTAIKINENKP
-894 KASKPTTIKKQTKLP
+894 KASKVTTIKKQTTLP
-909 KTGDNQQESILFGLI
+909 KTGDNQQDSILFGLI

>member
-8 MLALFLITTVFLP
+8 MLVLFLITTVFLP
-21 FSNVRGASTDV
+21 FSNVRAASTDV

-46 IVGNPLLDELTEA
+46 IVGKPLLEELTEA
-59 QLETISTADISYMF
+59 HLETISTADISYMF
-73 GSSGYAVTGL
+73 GFSGYPVTGL
-83 VRDLTGLEKAVNLT
+83 VRDLTGLEKAVNMT
-97 KLYFSNQT
+97 NLYFSNQT

-119 KKIVGITTGLND
+119 KKIVGISTGLND

-151 TDFTPLLEKENLK
+151 TDFTPLLEQENLK

-171 AWLDPAYH
+171 AWLDPTYH

-189 ANLKSLETLD
+189 ANLKSLENLD
-199 VTWNNISDLAALT
+199 VTWNNITDLAALT
-212 ADDHITHL
+212 ANDHITNL

-254 LNTLRGLSI
+254 LHTLRGLSI

-269 SITDL
+269 NITDL
-274 SKLKDFFESMA
+274 SKLKDFFESMN
-285 VVGDYKGLQVNNQT
+285 VVGDYKGLQVNSQT

-314 SNNPTLDIDGEKM
+314 SNNPTLDIDGKKM
-327 PISSISDDGT
+327 PVSSISDGGT
-337 VSDDNKTV
+337 VSADNKTV

-371 PLSYSIKVSQPIKV
+371 PLSYSLKVSQPITV
-385 SEKTNSA
+385 SEKTDSS

-397 KDENGDELAP
+397 KDENGNELAT

-423 KTITNYKLK
+423 KTITNYTLK

-483 DASYQSTA
+483 NAPYQSTA
-491 KSITGWAVK
+491 KSITGWTVK
-500 TTPANANGVFTNA
+500 TTPTNANGVFTNA

-518 YVYEKADGAPVTVKY
+518 YVYEKANGAPVTVKY

-557 TAKSITGWAV
+557 TAKSLSGWTV
-567 KTTPANANGV
+567 KTTPANAN
-577 FTNANQTV
+577 
-585 TYVYEKADGAPVTVK
+585 
-600 YVDEDGNELATS
+600 
-612 DTLNGKI
+612 
-619 DAPYQSTAK
+619 
-628 SITGWAVKTTPANA
+628 
-642 NGVFTNANQTVTY
+642 
-655 IYEKASGAPVTVK
+655 
-668 YVDEDGN
+668 
-675 ELATPDT
+675 
-682 LNGKIDAPYQS
+682 
-693 TAKSLSGWAV
+693 
-703 KTTPANATGVF
+703 
-714 TDTNQ
+714 
-719 AVTYVYERVDG
+719 
-730 APVTVKYV
+730 
-738 DGDGNELATPD
+738 
-749 TLNGKIDAPYQ
+749 
-760 STAKSITGWTVKTTP
+760 
-775 GNATGVFTDTNQTV
+775 GVFTDTNQTV

-802 VKYVDEDGNELATPD
+802 VKYIDEDGNELATPDTLNGKIDAPYQATAKSLSGWVVKTTPANANGVFTDTNQTVTYVYEKADGAPVTIKYLDSDGNELATPDTLNGKIDAPYQATAKSLSGWVVKTTPANANGAFTDTNQTVTYVYEKADGAPVTVKYVDTDGNELATPD

-831 KNLSGWKLTATPANA
+831 KNLSGWKLTSTPANA
-846 TGVFTTDAQT
+846 KGVFTTDAQT

-868 KKEDKTPSNTQ
+868 KKEDKNKTP
-879 PDKDKKTIKINENKP
+879 IKISENKP
-894 KASKPTTIKKQTKLP
+894 KANKVTTIKKQTKLP
-909 KTGDNQQESILFGLI
+909 KTGDNQQDSILFGLV

>member
-8 MLALFLITTVFLP
+8 MLVLFLITTVFLP
-21 FSNVRGASTDV
+21 FSNVRAASTDV

-46 IVGNPLLDELTEA
+46 IVGKPLLEELTEA
-59 QLETISTADISYMF
+59 HLETISTADISYMF
-73 GSSGYAVTGL
+73 GFSGYPVTGL
-83 VRDLTGLEKAVNLT
+83 VRDLTGLEKAVNMT
-97 KLYFSNQT
+97 NLYFSNQT

-119 KKIVGITTGLND
+119 KKIVGISTGLND

-151 TDFTPLLEKENLK
+151 TDFTPLLEQENLK

-179 QIDNEEFTKF
+179 QINNEEFTKF
-189 ANLKSLETLD
+189 ANLKSIENLD
-199 VTWNNISDLAALT
+199 VTWNNITDLAALT
-212 ADDHITHL
+212 ANDHITNL

-254 LNTLRGLSI
+254 LHTLRGLSI

-269 SITDL
+269 NITDL
-274 SKLKDFFESMA
+274 SKLKDFFESMN
-285 VVGDYKGLQVNNQT
+285 VVGDYKGLQVNSQT

-314 SNNPTLDIDGEKM
+314 SNNPTLDIDGKEM
-327 PISSISDDGT
+327 PVSSISDGGT
-337 VSDDNKTV
+337 VSADNKTV

-371 PLSYSIKVSQPIKV
+371 PLSYSLKVSQPITV
-385 SEKTNSA
+385 SEKTDSSI
-392 VNVFY
+392 NVFY
-397 KDENGDELAP
+397 KDENGNELAT

-455 ADGAPVTVKYVDGD
+455 ADGAPVTVKYIDGD

-483 DASYQSTA
+483 DAPYQSIA
-491 KSITGWAVK
+491 KSITGWTVK
-500 TTPANANGVFTNA
+500 TTPTNANGVFTNA

-518 YVYEKADGAPVTVKY
+518 FVYEKANGAPVTVKY

-557 TAKSITGWAV
+557 TAKSLSGWTV
-567 KTTPANANGV
+567 KTTPANAN
-577 FTNANQTV
+577 
-585 TYVYEKADGAPVTVK
+585 
-600 YVDEDGNELATS
+600 
-612 DTLNGKI
+612 
-619 DAPYQSTAK
+619 
-628 SITGWAVKTTPANA
+628 
-642 NGVFTNANQTVTY
+642 
-655 IYEKASGAPVTVK
+655 
-668 YVDEDGN
+668 
-675 ELATPDT
+675 
-682 LNGKIDAPYQS
+682 
-693 TAKSLSGWAV
+693 
-703 KTTPANATGVF
+703 
-714 TDTNQ
+714 
-719 AVTYVYERVDG
+719 
-730 APVTVKYV
+730 
-738 DGDGNELATPD
+738 
-749 TLNGKIDAPYQ
+749 
-760 STAKSITGWTVKTTP
+760 
-775 GNATGVFTDTNQTV
+775 GVFTDTNQTV

-802 VKYVDEDGNELATPD
+802 VKYIDEDGNELATPDTLNGKIDAPYQATAKSLSGWVVKTTPANANGAFTDTNQTVTYVYEKADGAPVTIKYLDIDGNELATPDTLNGKIDAPYQATAKSLSGWVVKTTPANANGAFTDTNQTVTYVYEKADGAPVTVKYVDVDGNELATPD

-831 KNLSGWKLTATPANA
+831 KNLSGWKLTSTPANA
-846 TGVFTTDAQT
+846 KGVFTTDAQT

-868 KKEDKTPSNTQ
+868 KKEDKNKTP
-879 PDKDKKTIKINENKP
+879 IKISENKP
-894 KASKPTTIKKQTKLP
+894 KASKVTTIKKQTKLP
-909 KTGDNQQESILFGLI
+909 KTGDNQQDSILFGLV

>member
-1 MQKAIKI
+1 
-8 MLALFLITTVFLP
+8 MLVLFLITTVFLP
-21 FSNVRGASTDV
+21 FSNVRAASTDV
-32 VNIPDPYLKEGLKT
+32 VNIPDSYLKEGLKS
-46 IVGNPLLDELTEA
+46 IVGKPLLEELTEA
-59 QLETISTADISYMF
+59 DLETISTADISYMF
-73 GSSGYAVTGL
+73 GFSGYPVTGL
-83 VRDLTGLEKAVNLT
+83 VRDLTGLEKAVNMT
-97 KLYFSNQT
+97 NFYFSNQT

-119 KKIVGITTGLND
+119 KKIVGISTGLND

-151 TDFTPLLEKENLK
+151 TDFTPLLEQENLK

-171 AWLDPAYH
+171 AWLDPSYH
-179 QIDNEEFTKF
+179 QINNEEFTKF
-189 ANLKSLETLD
+189 ANLKSIENLD
-199 VTWNNISDLAALT
+199 VTWNNITDLAALT
-212 ADDHITHL
+212 ANDHITNL

-254 LNTLRGLSI
+254 LHTLRGLSI

-269 SITDL
+269 NITDL
-274 SKLKDFFESMA
+274 SKLKDFFESMN
-285 VVGDYKGLQVNNQT
+285 VVGDYKGLQVNSQT
-299 ITLPTINIKEGATAI
+299 ITLPTINIKEGATAV
-314 SNNPTLDIDGEKM
+314 SNNPTLDIDGKEM
-327 PISSISDDGT
+327 PVSSISDGGT
-337 VSDDNKTV
+337 VSADNKTV

-360 ATFTATSAKGV
+360 ATFTATSPKGV
-371 PLSYSIKVSQPIKV
+371 PLSYSLKVTQPITV
-385 SEKTNSA
+385 SEKTDSS

-397 KDENGDELAP
+397 KDENGNELAT
-407 SETISGKS
+407 SETITGKS

-483 DASYQSTA
+483 DAPYQSTA
-491 KSITGWAVK
+491 KSITGWTVK
-500 TTPANANGVFTNA
+500 TTPTNANGVFTNA

-544 DTLNGK
+544 DILNGK

-557 TAKSITGWAV
+557 TAKSITGWTI
-567 KTTPANANGV
+567 KTTPTNANGA
-577 FTNANQTV
+577 FTNTNQTV

-600 YVDEDGNELATS
+600 YIDEDGNELAIPDTLNGKIDAPYQATAKSLSGWTVKTTPANANGVFTDTNQTVTYVYEKADGAPVTIKYLDSDGNELATS

-619 DAPYQSTAK
+619 DAPYQATAK
-628 SITGWAVKTTPANA
+628 SLSGWLVKTTPANA
-642 NGVFTNANQTVTY
+642 N
-655 IYEKASGAPVTVK
+655 
-668 YVDEDGN
+668 
-675 ELATPDT
+675 
-682 LNGKIDAPYQS
+682 
-693 TAKSLSGWAV
+693 
-703 KTTPANATGVF
+703 
-714 TDTNQ
+714 
-719 AVTYVYERVDG
+719 
-730 APVTVKYV
+730 
-738 DGDGNELATPD
+738 
-749 TLNGKIDAPYQ
+749 
-760 STAKSITGWTVKTTP
+760 
-775 GNATGVFTDTNQTV
+775 GVFTDTNQTV

-802 VKYVDEDGNELATPD
+802 VKYVDADGNELATPD
-817 TLNGKLDTSYAATA
+817 TLNGKLATSYAATA

-846 TGVFTTDAQT
+846 NGVFTTDAQT

-868 KKEDKTPSNTQ
+868 KKEDKNKTP
-879 PDKDKKTIKINENKP
+879 IKISENKP
-894 KASKPTTIKKQTKLP
+894 KASKVTTIKKQTTLP
-909 KTGDNQQESILFGLI
+909 KTGDNKQDSLLFGLI

>member
-8 MLALFLITTVFLP
+8 MLVLFLITTVFLP
-21 FSNVRGASTDV
+21 FSNVRAASTDV

-46 IVGNPLLDELTEA
+46 IVGKPLLEELTEA
-59 QLETISTADISYMF
+59 HLETISTADISYMF
-73 GSSGYAVTGL
+73 GFSGYPVTGL
-83 VRDLTGLEKAVNLT
+83 VRDLTGLEKAVNMT
-97 KLYFSNQT
+97 NLYFSNQT

-119 KKIVGITTGLND
+119 KKIVGISTGLND

-143 VELGGDYI
+143 IELGGDYI
-151 TDFTPLLEKENLK
+151 TDFTPLLEQENLK

-171 AWLDPAYH
+171 AWLDPTYH

-189 ANLKSLETLD
+189 ANLKSLENLD
-199 VTWNNISDLAALT
+199 VTWNNITDLAALT
-212 ADDHITHL
+212 ANDHITNL

-254 LNTLRGLSI
+254 LHTLRGLSI

-269 SITDL
+269 NITDL
-274 SKLKDFFESMA
+274 SKLKDFFESMN
-285 VVGDYKGLQVNNQT
+285 VVGDYKGLQVNSQT

-314 SNNPTLDIDGEKM
+314 SNNPTLDIDGKKM
-327 PISSISDDGT
+327 PVSSISDGGT
-337 VSDDNKTV
+337 VSADNKTV

-371 PLSYSIKVSQPIKV
+371 PLSYSLKVSQPITV
-385 SEKTNSA
+385 SEKTDSS

-397 KDENGDELAP
+397 KDENGNELAT

-423 KTITNYKLK
+423 KTITNYTLK

-483 DASYQSTA
+483 NAPYQSTA
-491 KSITGWAVK
+491 KSITGWTVK
-500 TTPANANGVFTNA
+500 TTPTNANGVFTNA

-518 YVYEKADGAPVTVKY
+518 YVYEKANGAPVTVKY

-557 TAKSITGWAV
+557 TAKSLSGWTV
-567 KTTPANANGV
+567 KTTPANAN
-577 FTNANQTV
+577 
-585 TYVYEKADGAPVTVK
+585 
-600 YVDEDGNELATS
+600 
-612 DTLNGKI
+612 
-619 DAPYQSTAK
+619 
-628 SITGWAVKTTPANA
+628 
-642 NGVFTNANQTVTY
+642 
-655 IYEKASGAPVTVK
+655 
-668 YVDEDGN
+668 
-675 ELATPDT
+675 
-682 LNGKIDAPYQS
+682 
-693 TAKSLSGWAV
+693 
-703 KTTPANATGVF
+703 
-714 TDTNQ
+714 
-719 AVTYVYERVDG
+719 
-730 APVTVKYV
+730 
-738 DGDGNELATPD
+738 
-749 TLNGKIDAPYQ
+749 
-760 STAKSITGWTVKTTP
+760 
-775 GNATGVFTDTNQTV
+775 GVFTDTNQTV

-802 VKYVDEDGNELATPD
+802 VKYIDEDGNELATPDTLNGKIDAPYQATAKSLSGWVVKTTPANANGVFTDTNQTVTYVYEKADGAPVTIKYLDSDGNELATPDTLNGKIDAPYQATAKSLSGWVVKTTPANANGAFTDTNQTVTYVYEKADGAPVTVKYVDTDGNELATPD

-831 KNLSGWKLTATPANA
+831 KNLSGWKLTSTPANA
-846 TGVFTTDAQT
+846 KGVFTTDAQT

-868 KKEDKTPSNTQ
+868 KKEDKNKTP
-879 PDKDKKTIKINENKP
+879 IKISENKP
-894 KASKPTTIKKQTKLP
+894 KANKVTTIKKQTKLP
-909 KTGDNQQESILFGLI
+909 KTGDNQQDSILFGLV

>member
-8 MLALFLITTVFLP
+8 MLVLFLITTVFLP
-21 FSNVRGASTDV
+21 FSNVRAASTDV

-46 IVGNPLLDELTEA
+46 IVGKPLLEELTEA
-59 QLETISTADISYMF
+59 HLETISTADISYMYGF
-73 GSSGYAVTGL
+73 SGYPVTGL
-83 VRDLTGLEKAVNLT
+83 VRDLTGLEKAVNMT
-97 KLYFSNQT
+97 NLYFSNQT

-119 KKIVGITTGLND
+119 KKIVGISTGLND

-143 VELGGDYI
+143 VELGGDNI
-151 TDFTPLLEKENLK
+151 TDFTPLLEQENLK

-171 AWLDPAYH
+171 AWLDPSYH
-179 QIDNEEFTKF
+179 QINNEEFTKF
-189 ANLKSLETLD
+189 ANLKSIENLD
-199 VTWNNISDLAALT
+199 LTWNNITDLAALT
-212 ADDHITHL
+212 ANDHITNL

-254 LNTLRGLSI
+254 LHTLRGLSI

-269 SITDL
+269 NITDL
-274 SKLKDFFESMA
+274 SKLKDFFESMD
-285 VVGDYKGLQVNNQT
+285 VVGDYKGLQVNSQT

-314 SNNPTLDIDGEKM
+314 SNNPTLDIDGKEM
-327 PISSISDDGT
+327 PISSISDGGT
-337 VSDDNKTV
+337 VSADNKTV

-371 PLSYSIKVSQPIKV
+371 PLSYSLKVSQPITV
-385 SEKTNSA
+385 SEKTDSS

-397 KDENGDELAP
+397 KDENGNELAT

-491 KSITGWAVK
+491 KSITGWTIKTTPANATGVFTNTNQTVTYVYEKADGAPVTVKYIDEDGNELATPDTLNGKIDAPYQATAKSLSGWTVK

-533 VDGDG
+533 
-538 NELATS
+538 
-544 DTLNGK
+544 
-550 IDAPYQS
+550 I
-557 TAKSITGWAV
+557 
-567 KTTPANANGV
+567 
-577 FTNANQTV
+577 
-585 TYVYEKADGAPVTVK
+585 
-600 YVDEDGNELATS
+600 
-612 DTLNGKI
+612 
-619 DAPYQSTAK
+619 
-628 SITGWAVKTTPANA
+628 
-642 NGVFTNANQTVTY
+642 
-655 IYEKASGAPVTVK
+655 
-668 YVDEDGN
+668 DEDGN

-682 LNGKIDAPYQS
+682 LNGKIDAPYQA
-693 TAKSLSGWAV
+693 TAKSLSGWTV
-703 KTTPANATGVF
+703 KTTPANA
-714 TDTNQ
+714 N
-719 AVTYVYERVDG
+719 
-730 APVTVKYV
+730 
-738 DGDGNELATPD
+738 
-749 TLNGKIDAPYQ
+749 
-760 STAKSITGWTVKTTP
+760 
-775 GNATGVFTDTNQTV
+775 GVFTDTNQTV

-802 VKYVDEDGNELATPD
+802 IKYLDSDGNELATPNTLNGKIDAPYQATAKSLSGWTVKTTPANANGVFTDTNQTVTYVYEKADGAPVTIKYLDSDGNELATPD

-831 KNLSGWKLTATPANA
+831 KNLSGWKLTSTPANA
-846 TGVFTTDAQT
+846 KGVFTTDAQT

-861 AKQEDDP
+861 AKQEDVP
-868 KKEDKTPSNTQ
+868 KKEDKNKTP
-879 PDKDKKTIKINENKP
+879 IKISENKP
-894 KASKPTTIKKQTKLP
+894 KASKVTTIKKQTKLP
-909 KTGDNQQESILFGLI
+909 KTGDNQQDSILFGLV

>member
-8 MLALFLITTVFLP
+8 ILALFLITTVFLP

-59 QLETISTADISYMF
+59 HLETISTADISYMF

-83 VRDLTGLEKAVNLT
+83 VRDLTGLEKAVNMT

-274 SKLKDFFESMA
+274 SKLKDFFEGMA

-327 PISSISDDGT
+327 PVSSISDAGT
-337 VSDDNKTV
+337 VSADNKTV

-397 KDENGDELAP
+397 KDENGVELAP

-446 TTVTYVYEK
+446 T
-455 ADGAPVTVKYVDGD
+455 
-469 GNELATSDTLNGKI
+469 
-483 DASYQSTA
+483 
-491 KSITGWAVK
+491 
-500 TTPANANGVFTNA
+500 
-513 NQTVT
+513 TVT

-655 IYEKASGAPVTVK
+655 VYEKADGAPVTVKYVDEDGNELATSDTLNGKIDAPYQSTAKSITGWAVKTTPANANGVFTNANQTVTYVYEKASGAPVTVK

-675 ELATPDT
+675 ELATADT

-719 AVTYVYERVDG
+719 TVTYVYERVDG

-775 GNATGVFTDTNQTV
+775 ANATGVFTDTNQTV

-802 VKYVDEDGNELATPD
+802 VKYVDGDGNELATPD
-817 TLNGKLDTSYAATA
+817 TLNGKLDTPYEATA
-831 KNLSGWKLTATPANA
+831 KNLSGWKLTVTPANA

-868 KKEDKTPSNTQ
+868 KKEDK
-879 PDKDKKTIKINENKP
+879 DKTTIKINENKP
-894 KASKPTTIKKQTKLP
+894 NTSKPTTIKKQTKLP

-924 GTCFVLLGIYSIS
+924 GTCFVLLGIYSVS

>member
-1 MQKAIKI
+1 MQKIIKI
-8 MLALFLITTVFLP
+8 MLVLFLMTTLFLP
-21 FSNVRGASTDV
+21 FSNARAASTDV
-32 VNIPDPYLKEGLKT
+32 VNIPDSYLKEGLKT
-46 IVGNPLLDELTEA
+46 IVGNPFLTELTEA
-59 QLETISTADISYMF
+59 NLETITIADISYMY
-73 GSSGYAVTGL
+73 SSPGYAVTGL
-83 VRDLTGLEKAVNLT
+83 IRDLTGLEKAVNMT

-105 EITNLNQIKNLPKL
+105 AITNLNQIKNLPNL
-119 KKIVGITTGLND
+119 KKIVGVTTGLND
-131 IKALGEMPALEE
+131 IKALSEMPALEE

-151 TDFTPLLEKENLK
+151 TDFSPLLEKENLK

-179 QIDNEEFTKF
+179 QINNEEFEKF
-189 ANLKSLETLD
+189 ANLKSLENLD
-199 VTWNNISDLAALT
+199 VTWNNITDLAALT
-212 ADDHITHL
+212 ANDHIKNL

-225 KFTNVAPIATMKKLK
+225 KFTNVAPIATMKELK

-269 SITDL
+269 NITDL
-274 SKLKDFFESMA
+274 SKLKDFFEGMD

-327 PISSISDDGT
+327 PVSSISDGGT
-337 VSDDNKTV
+337 VSTDNKTV
-345 SFSNLPIGT
+345 SFANLPVGN
-354 KTVTYN
+354 KTVTYK

-371 PLSYSIKVSQPIKV
+371 PLSYSIKVSQPITV
-385 SEKTNSA
+385 SEKTDST

-397 KDENGDELAP
+397 KDENGNELAT

-415 GENYQTTE
+415 GENYQTIE

-432 EIEGQASGQFGDSD
+432 EIEGQASGQFSDSD
-446 TTVTYVYEK
+446 ATVTYVYEK

-483 DASYQSTA
+483 DATYQSTA
-491 KSITGWAVK
+491 KSITGWTVK
-500 TTPANANGVFTNA
+500 TTPTNANGVFTNA

-557 TAKSITGWAV
+557 TAKSITGWTV

-577 FTNANQTV
+577 FTNTNQTV

-600 YVDEDGNELATS
+600 YVDGDGNELATS

-628 SITGWAVKTTPANA
+628 SITGWTVKTTPANA
-642 NGVFTNANQTVTY
+642 NGIFTNTNQTVTY
-655 IYEKASGAPVTVK
+655 VYEKA
-668 YVDEDGN
+668 
-675 ELATPDT
+675 
-682 LNGKIDAPYQS
+682 
-693 TAKSLSGWAV
+693 
-703 KTTPANATGVF
+703 
-714 TDTNQ
+714 
-719 AVTYVYERVDG
+719 DG

-760 STAKSITGWTVKTTP
+760 STAKSLSGWTIKTTP
-775 GNATGVFTDTNQTV
+775 TNATGVFTNSNQTV

-802 VKYVDEDGNELATPD
+802 VKYVDADGNELATPD
-817 TLNGKLDTSYAATA
+817 TLNGKLDTSYTATA

-846 TGVFTTDAQT
+846 NGVFTTDNQT

-868 KKEDKTPSNTQ
+868 KKEDTTPSNTK
-879 PDKDKKTIKINENKP
+879 PDKNKTAIKINENKP
-894 KASKPTTIKKQTKLP
+894 KASKVTTIKKQTTLP
-909 KTGDNQQESILFGLI
+909 KTGDNQQDSILFGLI

>member
-8 MLALFLITTVFLP
+8 MLVLFLITTVFLP
-21 FSNVRGASTDV
+21 FSNVRAASTDV
-32 VNIPDPYLKEGLKT
+32 VNIPDPYLKEGLKS
-46 IVGNPLLDELTEA
+46 IVGKPLLEELTEA
-59 QLETISTADISYMF
+59 DLETISTADISYMF
-73 GSSGYAVTGL
+73 GFSGYPVTGL
-83 VRDLTGLEKAVNLT
+83 VRDLTGLEKAVNMT
-97 KLYFSNQT
+97 NFYFSNQT

-119 KKIVGITTGLND
+119 KKIVGISTGLND

-151 TDFTPLLEKENLK
+151 TDFTPLLEQENLK

-171 AWLDPAYH
+171 AWLDPSYH
-179 QIDNEEFTKF
+179 QINNEEFTKF
-189 ANLKSLETLD
+189 ANLKSIENLD
-199 VTWNNISDLAALT
+199 VTWNNITDLAALT
-212 ADDHITHL
+212 ANDHITNL

-254 LNTLRGLSI
+254 LHTLRGLSI

-269 SITDL
+269 NITDL
-274 SKLKDFFESMA
+274 SKLKDFFESMN
-285 VVGDYKGLQVNNQT
+285 VVGDYKGLQVNSQT
-299 ITLPTINIKEGATAI
+299 ITLPTINIKEGATAV
-314 SNNPTLDIDGEKM
+314 SNNPTLDIDGKEM
-327 PISSISDDGT
+327 PVSSISDGGT
-337 VSDDNKTV
+337 VSADNKTV

-360 ATFTATSAKGV
+360 ATFTATSPKGV
-371 PLSYSIKVSQPIKV
+371 PLSYSLKVTQPITV
-385 SEKTNSA
+385 SEKTDSS

-397 KDENGDELAP
+397 KDENGNELAT
-407 SETISGKS
+407 SETITGKS

-423 KTITNYKLK
+423 KTITNYKLR

-483 DASYQSTA
+483 DAPYQSTA
-491 KSITGWAVK
+491 KSITGWTVK
-500 TTPANANGVFTNA
+500 TTPTNANGVFTNA

-550 IDAPYQS
+550 IDSPYQS
-557 TAKSITGWAV
+557 TAKSITGWTI
-567 KTTPANANGV
+567 KTTPTNANGA
-577 FTNANQTV
+577 FTNTNQTV

-600 YVDEDGNELATS
+600 Y
-612 DTLNGKI
+612 I
-619 DAPYQSTAK
+619 
-628 SITGWAVKTTPANA
+628 
-642 NGVFTNANQTVTY
+642 
-655 IYEKASGAPVTVK
+655 
-668 YVDEDGN
+668 DEDGN

-682 LNGKIDAPYQS
+682 LNGKIDAPYQA
-693 TAKSLSGWAV
+693 TAKSLSGWTV
-703 KTTPANATGVF
+703 KTTPANA
-714 TDTNQ
+714 N
-719 AVTYVYERVDG
+719 
-730 APVTVKYV
+730 
-738 DGDGNELATPD
+738 
-749 TLNGKIDAPYQ
+749 
-760 STAKSITGWTVKTTP
+760 
-775 GNATGVFTDTNQTV
+775 GVFTDTNQTV

-802 VKYVDEDGNELATPD
+802 IKYLDSDGNELATSDTLNGKIDAPYQATAKSLSNWVVKTTPANANGVFTDTNQTVTYVYEKAGGAPVTVKYIDADGNELATPD
-817 TLNGKLDTSYAATA
+817 TLNGKLATSYAATA

-846 TGVFTTDAQT
+846 NGVFTTDAQT

-868 KKEDKTPSNTQ
+868 KKEDKNKTP
-879 PDKDKKTIKINENKP
+879 IKISENKP
-894 KASKPTTIKKQTKLP
+894 KASKVTTSKKQTTLP
-909 KTGDNQQESILFGLI
+909 KTGDNKQDSLLFGLI
-924 GTCFVLLGIYSIS
+924 GTCFVLLGIHSIS

>member
-1 MQKAIKI
+1 M
-8 MLALFLITTVFLP
+8 
-21 FSNVRGASTDV
+21 
-32 VNIPDPYLKEGLKT
+32 
-46 IVGNPLLDELTEA
+46 
-59 QLETISTADISYMF
+59 
-73 GSSGYAVTGL
+73 
-83 VRDLTGLEKAVNLT
+83 
-97 KLYFSNQT
+97 
-105 EITNLNQIKNLPKL
+105 

-274 SKLKDFFESMA
+274 SKLKDFFEGMA

-327 PISSISDDGT
+327 PVSSISDAGT
-337 VSDDNKTV
+337 VSADNKTV

-455 ADGAPVTVKYVDGD
+455 ADG
-469 GNELATSDTLNGKI
+469 S
-483 DASYQSTA
+483 
-491 KSITGWAVK
+491 
-500 TTPANANGVFTNA
+500 
-513 NQTVT
+513 
-518 YVYEKADGAPVTVKY
+518 
-533 VDGDG
+533 
-538 NELATS
+538 
-544 DTLNGK
+544 
-550 IDAPYQS
+550 
-557 TAKSITGWAV
+557 
-567 KTTPANANGV
+567 
-577 FTNANQTV
+577 
-585 TYVYEKADGAPVTVK
+585 PVTVK

-642 NGVFTNANQTVTY
+642 NGVFTNANQTVIY
-655 IYEKASGAPVTVK
+655 IYEKADGAPVTVK

-703 KTTPANATGVF
+703 KTTPTNATGVF

-719 AVTYVYERVDG
+719 TVTYVYERVDG

-775 GNATGVFTDTNQTV
+775 
-789 TYVYEKADGAPVT
+789 
-802 VKYVDEDGNELATPD
+802 
-817 TLNGKLDTSYAATA
+817 
-831 KNLSGWKLTATPANA
+831 ANA

-879 PDKDKKTIKINENKP
+879 PDKDKTTIKINENKP

>member
-8 MLALFLITTVFLP
+8 MLVLFLITTVFLP
-21 FSNVRGASTDV
+21 FSNVRAASTDV

-46 IVGNPLLDELTEA
+46 IVGKPLLEELTEA
-59 QLETISTADISYMF
+59 HLETISTADISYMYGF
-73 GSSGYAVTGL
+73 SGYPVTGL
-83 VRDLTGLEKAVNLT
+83 VRDLTGLEKAVNMT
-97 KLYFSNQT
+97 NLYFSNQT
-105 EITNLNQIKNLPKL
+105 EIKNLNQIKNLPKL
-119 KKIVGITTGLND
+119 KKIVGISTGLND

-143 VELGGDYI
+143 VELGGDNI
-151 TDFTPLLEKENLK
+151 TDFTPLLEQENLK

-171 AWLDPAYH
+171 AWLDPSYH
-179 QIDNEEFTKF
+179 QINNEEFTKF
-189 ANLKSLETLD
+189 ANLKSIENLD
-199 VTWNNISDLAALT
+199 LTWNNITDLAALT
-212 ADDHITHL
+212 ANDHITNL

-254 LNTLRGLSI
+254 LHTLRGLSI

-269 SITDL
+269 NITDL
-274 SKLKDFFESMA
+274 SKLKDFFESMD
-285 VVGDYKGLQVNNQT
+285 VVGDYKGLQVNSQT
-299 ITLPTINIKEGATAI
+299 ITLPTINIKEEATAI
-314 SNNPTLDIDGEKM
+314 SNNPTLDIDGKEM
-327 PISSISDDGT
+327 PISSISDGGT
-337 VSDDNKTV
+337 VSADNKTV

-371 PLSYSIKVSQPIKV
+371 PLSYSLKVSQPITV
-385 SEKTNSA
+385 SEKTDSS

-397 KDENGDELAP
+397 KDENGNELAT

-483 DASYQSTA
+483 DAPYQSTA
-491 KSITGWAVK
+491 KSITGWTVK
-500 TTPANANGVFTNA
+500 TTPTNANGVFTNA

-533 VDGDG
+533 
-538 NELATS
+538 
-544 DTLNGK
+544 
-550 IDAPYQS
+550 I
-557 TAKSITGWAV
+557 
-567 KTTPANANGV
+567 
-577 FTNANQTV
+577 
-585 TYVYEKADGAPVTVK
+585 
-600 YVDEDGNELATS
+600 
-612 DTLNGKI
+612 
-619 DAPYQSTAK
+619 
-628 SITGWAVKTTPANA
+628 
-642 NGVFTNANQTVTY
+642 
-655 IYEKASGAPVTVK
+655 
-668 YVDEDGN
+668 DEDGN

-682 LNGKIDAPYQS
+682 LNGKIDAPYQA
-693 TAKSLSGWAV
+693 TAKSLSGWTV
-703 KTTPANATGVF
+703 KTTPANA
-714 TDTNQ
+714 N
-719 AVTYVYERVDG
+719 
-730 APVTVKYV
+730 
-738 DGDGNELATPD
+738 
-749 TLNGKIDAPYQ
+749 
-760 STAKSITGWTVKTTP
+760 
-775 GNATGVFTDTNQTV
+775 GVFTDTNQTV

-802 VKYVDEDGNELATPD
+802 VKYIDEDGNELATPNTLNGKIDAPYQATAKSLSGWTVKTTPANANGVFTDTNQTVTYVYEKTDGAPVTIKYLDSDGNELATPDTLNGKIDAPYQATAKNLSGWVVKTTPANANGTFTDTNQTVTYVYEKADGAPVTVKYVDVDGNELATPD

-831 KNLSGWKLTATPANA
+831 KNLSGWKLTATPTNAN
-846 TGVFTTDAQT
+846 GVFTTDAQT

-868 KKEDKTPSNTQ
+868 KKEDKNKTP
-879 PDKDKKTIKINENKP
+879 IKISENKP
-894 KASKPTTIKKQTKLP
+894 KANKVTTIKKQTKLP
-909 KTGDNQQESILFGLI
+909 KTGDNQQDSILFGLV

>member
-8 MLALFLITTVFLP
+8 MLVLFLITTVFLP
-21 FSNVRGASTDV
+21 FSNVRAASTDV
-32 VNIPDPYLKEGLKT
+32 VNIPDPYLKEGLKS
-46 IVGNPLLDELTEA
+46 IVEKPLLEELTEA
-59 QLETISTADISYMF
+59 DLETISTADISYMF
-73 GSSGYAVTGL
+73 GFSGYPVTGL
-83 VRDLTGLEKAVNLT
+83 VRDLTGLEKAVNMT
-97 KLYFSNQT
+97 NLYFSNQT

-119 KKIVGITTGLND
+119 KKIVGISTGLND

-151 TDFTPLLEKENLK
+151 TDFTPLLEQENLK

-171 AWLDPAYH
+171 AWLDPSYH
-179 QIDNEEFTKF
+179 QINNEEFTKF
-189 ANLKSLETLD
+189 ANLKSIENLD
-199 VTWNNISDLAALT
+199 LTWNNITDLAALT
-212 ADDHITHL
+212 ANDHITNL

-254 LNTLRGLSI
+254 LHTLRGLSI

-269 SITDL
+269 NITDL
-274 SKLKDFFESMA
+274 SKLKDFFESMN
-285 VVGDYKGLQVNNQT
+285 VVGDYKGLQVNSQT

-314 SNNPTLDIDGEKM
+314 SNNPTLDIDGKKM
-327 PISSISDDGT
+327 PISSISDGGT
-337 VSDDNKTV
+337 VSADNKTV
-345 SFSNLPIGT
+345 SFSNLPIGN

-360 ATFTATSAKGV
+360 ATFTATSPKGV
-371 PLSYSIKVSQPIKV
+371 PLSYSLKVTQPITV
-385 SEKTNSA
+385 SEKTDSS

-397 KDENGDELAP
+397 KDENGNELAT

-455 ADGAPVTVKYVDGD
+455 ADGAPVTVKYVDGA

-483 DASYQSTA
+483 DAPYQSTA
-491 KSITGWAVK
+491 KSISGWTVK
-500 TTPANANGVFTNA
+500 TTPANANGVFTNT

-544 DTLNGK
+544 DILNGK

-567 KTTPANANGV
+567 KTTPTNANGV
-577 FTNANQTV
+577 FTNTNQTV
-585 TYVYEKADGAPVTVK
+585 TYVYEKADGAPITVK
-600 YVDEDGNELATS
+600 YVDGDGNELATS
-612 DTLNGKI
+612 DILNGKI

-628 SITGWAVKTTPANA
+628 SITGWAVKTTPTNA
-642 NGVFTNANQTVTY
+642 NGVFTNTNQTVTY
-655 IYEKASGAPVTVK
+655 VYEKADGAPVTVK
-668 YVDEDGN
+668 HVDEDGN

-693 TAKSLSGWAV
+693 TAKSLSGW
-703 KTTPANATGVF
+703 
-714 TDTNQ
+714 
-719 AVTYVYERVDG
+719 
-730 APVTVKYV
+730 
-738 DGDGNELATPD
+738 
-749 TLNGKIDAPYQ
+749 
-760 STAKSITGWTVKTTP
+760 TVKTTP
-775 GNATGVFTDTNQTV
+775 TNANGVFTDTNQTV

-802 VKYVDEDGNELATPD
+802 VKYIDADGNELATPD
-817 TLNGKLDTSYAATA
+817 TLNGKLGTSYAATA
-831 KNLSGWKLTATPANA
+831 KNLNGWKLTAKPANA
-846 TGVFTTDAQT
+846 NGVFTTDAQT

-868 KKEDKTPSNTQ
+868 KKEDKNKTP
-879 PDKDKKTIKINENKP
+879 IKISENKP
-894 KASKPTTIKKQTKLP
+894 KATKVTTIKKQTKLP
-909 KTGDNQQESILFGLI
+909 KTGDNQQDSILFGLV
-924 GTCFVLLGIYSIS
+924 GTCFVLLGIHSIS

>member
-1 MQKAIKI
+1 MQKISKI
-8 MLALFLITTVFLP
+8 MLVLFLMTTLFLP
-21 FSNVRGASTDV
+21 FSNARAASTDV
-32 VNIPDPYLKEGLKT
+32 VNIPDSYLKEGLKT
-46 IVGNPLLDELTEA
+46 IVGNPFLTELTEA
-59 QLETISTADISYMF
+59 NLETITIADISYMY
-73 GSSGYAVTGL
+73 SSPGYAVTGL
-83 VRDLTGLEKAVNLT
+83 IRDLTGLEKAVNMT

-105 EITNLNQIKNLPKL
+105 AITNLNQIKNLPNL
-119 KKIVGITTGLND
+119 KKIVGVTTGLND
-131 IKALGEMPALEE
+131 IKALSEMPALEE

-151 TDFTPLLEKENLK
+151 TDFSPLLEKENLK

-179 QIDNEEFTKF
+179 QINNEEFEKF
-189 ANLKSLETLD
+189 ANLKSLENLD
-199 VTWNNISDLAALT
+199 VTWNNITDLAALT
-212 ADDHITHL
+212 ANDHIKNL

-225 KFTNVAPIATMKKLK
+225 KFTNVAPIATMKELK

-269 SITDL
+269 NITDL
-274 SKLKDFFESMA
+274 SKLKDFFEGMD

-327 PISSISDDGT
+327 PVSSISDGGT
-337 VSDDNKTV
+337 VSTDNKTV
-345 SFSNLPIGT
+345 SFANLPVGN
-354 KTVTYN
+354 KTVTYK

-371 PLSYSIKVSQPIKV
+371 PLSYSLKVSQPITV
-385 SEKTNSA
+385 SEKTDST

-397 KDENGDELAP
+397 KDENGNELAT

-415 GENYQTTE
+415 GENYQTIE

-432 EIEGQASGQFGDSD
+432 EIEGQASGQFSDSD
-446 TTVTYVYEK
+446 ATVTYVYEK

-483 DASYQSTA
+483 DATYQSTA
-491 KSITGWAVK
+491 KSITGWTVK
-500 TTPANANGVFTNA
+500 TTPTNANGVFTNA

-557 TAKSITGWAV
+557 TAKSITGWTV

-577 FTNANQTV
+577 FTNTNQTV

-600 YVDEDGNELATS
+600 YVDGDGNELATS

-628 SITGWAVKTTPANA
+628 SLSGWTIKTTP
-642 NGVFTNANQTVTY
+642 T
-655 IYEKASGAPVTVK
+655 
-668 YVDEDGN
+668 
-675 ELATPDT
+675 
-682 LNGKIDAPYQS
+682 
-693 TAKSLSGWAV
+693 
-703 KTTPANATGVF
+703 NATGVF
-714 TDTNQ
+714 TN
-719 AVTYVYERVDG
+719 
-730 APVTVKYV
+730 
-738 DGDGNELATPD
+738 
-749 TLNGKIDAPYQ
+749 
-760 STAKSITGWTVKTTP
+760 
-775 GNATGVFTDTNQTV
+775 TNQTV

-802 VKYVDEDGNELATPD
+802 VKYVAADGNELATPD
-817 TLNGKLDTSYAATA
+817 TLNGKLDTSYTATA

-846 TGVFTTDAQT
+846 NGVFTTDNQT

-868 KKEDKTPSNTQ
+868 KKEDPTPSNTK
-879 PDKDKKTIKINENKP
+879 PDKNKTAIKINENKP
-894 KASKPTTIKKQTKLP
+894 KASKVTTIKKQTTLP
-909 KTGDNQQESILFGLI
+909 KTGDNQQDSILFGLI

>member
-8 MLALFLITTVFLP
+8 MLVLFLITTVFLP
-21 FSNVRGASTDV
+21 FSNVRAASTDV
-32 VNIPDPYLKEGLKT
+32 VNIPDSYLKEGLKS
-46 IVGNPLLDELTEA
+46 IVGKPLLEELTEA
-59 QLETISTADISYMF
+59 DLETISTADISYMF
-73 GSSGYAVTGL
+73 GFSGYPVTGL
-83 VRDLTGLEKAVNLT
+83 VRDLTGLEKAVNMT
-97 KLYFSNQT
+97 NFYFSNQT

-119 KKIVGITTGLND
+119 KKIVGISTGLND

-151 TDFTPLLEKENLK
+151 TDFTPLLEQENLK

-171 AWLDPAYH
+171 AWLDPSYH
-179 QIDNEEFTKF
+179 QINNEEFTKF
-189 ANLKSLETLD
+189 ANLKSIENLD
-199 VTWNNISDLAALT
+199 VTWNNITDLAALT
-212 ADDHITHL
+212 ANDHITNL

-254 LNTLRGLSI
+254 LHTLRGLSI

-269 SITDL
+269 NITDL
-274 SKLKDFFESMA
+274 SKLKDFFESMN
-285 VVGDYKGLQVNNQT
+285 VVGDYKGLQVNSQT
-299 ITLPTINIKEGATAI
+299 ITLPTINIKEGATAV

-327 PISSISDDGT
+327 AVSSISDGGT
-337 VSDDNKTV
+337 VSADNKTV

-360 ATFTATSAKGV
+360 ATFTATSPKGV
-371 PLSYSIKVSQPIKV
+371 PLSYSLKVTQPITV
-385 SEKTNSA
+385 SEKTDSS

-397 KDENGDELAP
+397 KDENGNELAT
-407 SETISGKS
+407 SETITGKS

-423 KTITNYKLK
+423 KTITNYKLR

-483 DASYQSTA
+483 DAPYQSTA
-491 KSITGWAVK
+491 KSITGWTVK
-500 TTPANANGVFTNA
+500 TTPTNANGVFTNA

-518 YVYEKADGAPVTVKY
+518 YVYEKANGAPVTVKY

-557 TAKSITGWAV
+557 TAKSLSGWTV

-577 FTNANQTV
+577 FTNTNQTV

-600 YVDEDGNELATS
+600 Y
-612 DTLNGKI
+612 I
-619 DAPYQSTAK
+619 
-628 SITGWAVKTTPANA
+628 
-642 NGVFTNANQTVTY
+642 
-655 IYEKASGAPVTVK
+655 
-668 YVDEDGN
+668 DEDGN

-682 LNGKIDAPYQS
+682 LNGKIDAPYQA
-693 TAKSLSGWAV
+693 TAKSLSGWTV
-703 KTTPANATGVF
+703 KTTPANANGVF

-719 AVTYVYERVDG
+719 TVTYVYEKADG
-730 APVTVKYV
+730 APVTIKYL
-738 DGDGNELATPD
+738 DSDGNELATSD

-760 STAKSITGWTVKTTP
+760 ATAKSLSGWVVKTTP
-775 GNATGVFTDTNQTV
+775 ANANGVFTDTNQTV

-802 VKYVDEDGNELATPD
+802 VKYVDAGGNELATPD
-817 TLNGKLDTSYAATA
+817 TLNGKLATSYAATA

-846 TGVFTTDAQT
+846 NGVFTTDAQT

-868 KKEDKTPSNTQ
+868 KKEDKNKTP
-879 PDKDKKTIKINENKP
+879 IKISENKP
-894 KASKPTTIKKQTKLP
+894 KASKVTTIKKQTTLP
-909 KTGDNQQESILFGLI
+909 KTGDNQQDSILFGLV

>member
-1 MQKAIKI
+1 MQKISKI
-8 MLALFLITTVFLP
+8 MLVLFLMTTLFLP
-21 FSNVRGASTDV
+21 FSNARAASTDV
-32 VNIPDPYLKEGLKT
+32 VNIPDSYLKEGLKT
-46 IVGNPLLDELTEA
+46 IVGNPFLTELTEA
-59 QLETISTADISYMF
+59 NLETITIADISYMY
-73 GSSGYAVTGL
+73 SSPGYAVTGL
-83 VRDLTGLEKAVNLT
+83 IRDLTGLEKAVNMT

-105 EITNLNQIKNLPKL
+105 AITNLNQIKNLPNL
-119 KKIVGITTGLND
+119 KKIVGVTTGLND
-131 IKALGEMPALEE
+131 IKALSEMPALEE

-151 TDFTPLLEKENLK
+151 TDFSPLLEKENLK

-179 QIDNEEFTKF
+179 QINNEEFEKF
-189 ANLKSLETLD
+189 ANLKSLENLD
-199 VTWNNISDLAALT
+199 VTWNNITDLAALT
-212 ADDHITHL
+212 ANDHIKNL

-225 KFTNVAPIATMKKLK
+225 KFTNVAPIATMKELK

-269 SITDL
+269 NITDL
-274 SKLKDFFESMA
+274 SKLKDFFEGMDI
-285 VVGDYKGLQVNNQT
+285 VGDYKGLQVNNQT

-327 PISSISDDGT
+327 PVSSISDGGT
-337 VSDDNKTV
+337 VSTDNKTV
-345 SFSNLPIGT
+345 SFANLPVGN
-354 KTVTYN
+354 KTVTYK

-371 PLSYSIKVSQPIKV
+371 PLSYSLKVSQPITV
-385 SEKTNSA
+385 SEKTDST

-397 KDENGDELAP
+397 KDENGNELAT

-415 GENYQTTE
+415 GENYQTIE

-432 EIEGQASGQFGDSD
+432 EIEGQASGQFSDSD
-446 TTVTYVYEK
+446 ATVTYVYEK

-483 DASYQSTA
+483 DATYQSTA
-491 KSITGWAVK
+491 KSITGWTVK
-500 TTPANANGVFTNA
+500 TTPANANGVFTNT

-557 TAKSITGWAV
+557 TAKSITGWTV

-577 FTNANQTV
+577 FTNTNQTV
-585 TYVYEKADGAPVTVK
+585 TYVYEKA
-600 YVDEDGNELATS
+600 
-612 DTLNGKI
+612 
-619 DAPYQSTAK
+619 
-628 SITGWAVKTTPANA
+628 
-642 NGVFTNANQTVTY
+642 
-655 IYEKASGAPVTVK
+655 
-668 YVDEDGN
+668 
-675 ELATPDT
+675 
-682 LNGKIDAPYQS
+682 
-693 TAKSLSGWAV
+693 
-703 KTTPANATGVF
+703 
-714 TDTNQ
+714 
-719 AVTYVYERVDG
+719 DG

-775 GNATGVFTDTNQTV
+775 ANANGVFTNTNQTV

-802 VKYVDEDGNELATPD
+802 VKYVNGDGNELATPDTLNGKIDAPYQSTAKSITGWTVKTTPANANGIFTNTNQTVTYVYEKADGASVTVKYVDGDGNELATPD
-817 TLNGKLDTSYAATA
+817 TLNGKLDTSYTATA

-846 TGVFTTDAQT
+846 NGVFTTDNQT

-868 KKEDKTPSNTQ
+868 KKEDPTPSNTK
-879 PDKDKKTIKINENKP
+879 PDKNKTAIKINENKP
-894 KASKPTTIKKQTKLP
+894 KASKVTTIKKQTTLP
-909 KTGDNQQESILFGLI
+909 KTGDNQQDSILFGLI

>member
-59 QLETISTADISYMF
+59 HLETISTADISYMF

-83 VRDLTGLEKAVNLT
+83 VRDLTGLEKAVNMT

-274 SKLKDFFESMA
+274 SKLKDFFEGMA

-327 PISSISDDGT
+327 PVSSISDDGT

-469 GNELATSDTLNGKI
+469 GNELATSDTLKGKI
-483 DASYQSTA
+483 DAPYQSTA

-518 YVYEKADGAPVTVKY
+518 YVYEKADGSPVTVKY

-550 IDAPYQS
+550 LDAPYQS

-600 YVDEDGNELATS
+600 YVDEDGNELAT
-612 DTLNGKI
+612 
-619 DAPYQSTAK
+619 A
-628 SITGWAVKTTPANA
+628 
-642 NGVFTNANQTVTY
+642 
-655 IYEKASGAPVTVK
+655 
-668 YVDEDGN
+668 
-675 ELATPDT
+675 DT

-719 AVTYVYERVDG
+719 TVTYVYERVDG

-775 GNATGVFTDTNQTV
+775 ANATGVFTDTNQTV

-802 VKYVDEDGNELATPD
+802 VKYVDGDGNELATPD

-831 KNLSGWKLTATPANA
+831 KNLSGWKLTVTPANA

-879 PDKDKKTIKINENKP
+879 PDKDKTTIKINENKP
-894 KASKPTTIKKQTKLP
+894 RASKPTTIKKQTKLP

-924 GTCFVLLGIYSIS
+924 GTCFVLLGIYSVS

>member
-1 MQKAIKI
+1 MQKAIKL
-8 MLALFLITTVFLP
+8 MLVLFLITTVFLP
-21 FSNVRGASTDV
+21 FSNVRAASTDV

-46 IVGNPLLDELTEA
+46 IVGKPLQEELTEA
-59 QLETISTADISYMF
+59 DLETISTADISYMYGF
-73 GSSGYAVTGL
+73 SGYPVTGL
-83 VRDLTGLEKAVNLT
+83 VRDLTGLEKAVNMT
-97 KLYFSNQT
+97 NLYFSNQT

-119 KKIVGITTGLND
+119 KKIVGISTGLND

-151 TDFTPLLEKENLK
+151 TDFTPLLEQENLK

-171 AWLDPAYH
+171 AWLDPSYH
-179 QIDNEEFTKF
+179 QINNEEFTKF
-189 ANLKSLETLD
+189 ANLKSLENLD
-199 VTWNNISDLAALT
+199 LTWNNITDLAALT
-212 ADDHITHL
+212 ANDHITNL

-269 SITDL
+269 NITDL
-274 SKLKDFFESMA
+274 SKLNDFFESMN
-285 VVGDYKGLQVNNQT
+285 VVGDYKGLQVNSQT

-314 SNNPTLDIDGEKM
+314 SNNPTLNIDGKKM
-327 PISSISDDGT
+327 PVSSISDGGT
-337 VSDDNKTV
+337 VSADNKTV

-371 PLSYSIKVSQPIKV
+371 PLSYSLKVSQPITV
-385 SEKTNSA
+385 SEKTDSS

-397 KDENGDELAP
+397 KDENGNELAT

-483 DASYQSTA
+483 NAPYQSTA
-491 KSITGWAVK
+491 KSITGWTVK
-500 TTPANANGVFTNA
+500 TTPTNANGVFTNA

-518 YVYEKADGAPVTVKY
+518 YVYEKANGAPVTVKY

-557 TAKSITGWAV
+557 TAKSLSGWTV

-577 FTNANQTV
+577 FTVTNQTV

-600 YVDEDGNELATS
+600 Y
-612 DTLNGKI
+612 I
-619 DAPYQSTAK
+619 DS
-628 SITGWAVKTTPANA
+628 
-642 NGVFTNANQTVTY
+642 
-655 IYEKASGAPVTVK
+655 
-668 YVDEDGN
+668 DGN

-693 TAKSLSGWAV
+693 TAKSLSGWTV
-703 KTTPANATGVF
+703 KTTPANA
-714 TDTNQ
+714 N
-719 AVTYVYERVDG
+719 
-730 APVTVKYV
+730 
-738 DGDGNELATPD
+738 
-749 TLNGKIDAPYQ
+749 
-760 STAKSITGWTVKTTP
+760 
-775 GNATGVFTDTNQTV
+775 GVFTDTNQTV

-802 VKYVDEDGNELATPD
+802 IKYLDSDGNELATPDTLNGKIDAPYQATAKSLSGWVIKTTPANANGVFTDTNQTVTYVYEKADGAPVTMKYVDADGNELATPD

-846 TGVFTTDAQT
+846 KGVFTTDAQT

-868 KKEDKTPSNTQ
+868 KKEDKNKTP
-879 PDKDKKTIKINENKP
+879 IKISENKP
-894 KASKPTTIKKQTKLP
+894 KANKVTTIKKQTKLP
-909 KTGDNQQESILFGLI
+909 KTGDNQQDSILFGLV